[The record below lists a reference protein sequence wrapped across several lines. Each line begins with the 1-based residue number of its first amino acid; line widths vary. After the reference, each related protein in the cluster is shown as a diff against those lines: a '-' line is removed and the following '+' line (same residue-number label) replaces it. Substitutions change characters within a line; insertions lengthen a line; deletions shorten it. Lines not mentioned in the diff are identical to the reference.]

1 MSKNI
6 LGLDLGTNSIGWALI
21 EIDHENKIVKIL
33 GIGSRILTMDAAEIA
48 KFESGAKTESG
59 AAKRTTQRSPRKLNE
74 RFLLRRDRLHCVLNL
89 LNSLP
94 EHYKLSIEFENEK
107 GKRSGKFKKGS
118 EEKLAYYKNDN
129 GKYQFL
135 FMDAYFQMEND
146 FRKLYPELFYK
157 RKNSNE
163 TRIPFDWTLY
173 FLRHKAVTD
182 KDFELTK
189 EQLAWITLSFNQ
201 KRGYEKVIGQ
211 DEKVQKDGE
220 LSDSFIGKV
229 KEVSKIDNEDAYQ
242 ITLVDNNN
250 EDIEL
255 FKYKEESKILI
266 TEIGDLKEVEIV
278 SKYDD
283 EGTIDSKKTEYIINE
298 VREFFIND
306 VRNTGRKM
314 KENFIFEVELETG
327 WIKEQQSK
335 FTPKWKD
342 TTRDFIIR
350 TKYDENGIR
359 IPKGADKG
367 RNINIPKEEDW
378 TLMKLKTETSLT
390 SFNTK
395 NNTKGVASFV
405 YYNLLQNPK
414 QKIKAD
420 LITVIERDYYR
431 EELDKIYKNQEKFHP
446 ELRNRNLYEQAVQ
459 LLYPNNISHQ
469 KTIKELD
476 FNHLIKEDILLY
488 QRDLKSKKSLIAN
501 CVYEKENYE
510 RTDEKS
516 GNKYKNP
523 LKVIH
528 KANPI
533 YQEFRL
539 WQFIKRLKIIKKS
552 ETINEEIKINLDV
565 TSQLLTNKVKE
576 ELYAFLND
584 KESVTEK
591 DILSFL
597 NKKYKDLNISSE
609 NYKWNFASEKE
620 PCNPTR
626 YNFILRTKR
635 IKGFNYKTF
644 LTPENEYSLW
654 HFFYS
659 VKKKEEFNK
668 GLSNILSRLLDKSGL
683 SKEFHAE
690 LTKNFSSF
698 AGYTNDYGTYS
709 EKAIK
714 KMLPFLRLGQYWN
727 EKDVENILSKANQ
740 EVKQKVLDKEE
751 IHGELKDFQG
761 LWVSSACYLV
771 YGRYSEVG
779 EIQFWQS
786 PYDIE
791 NYLKNEFKQH
801 SLNNPTVEK
810 ILVETLHVV
819 KDIWK
824 YYGEEIGT
832 DEDGRVIY
840 AKLFDRIHI
849 ELGREMKKNNKQ
861 KEKDDKQNKENRKA
875 NERIVELL
883 KELKKTNPTL
893 QEKSPFQQEKLRILE
908 ESLLS
913 SIEYDKDTTEYQL
926 ANGKITKK
934 DIKEVTTKELS
945 KIRRSDF
952 ERYKLW
958 LDQRYQSPYTGK
970 FIKLSD
976 LFDRKKYEIEH
987 IFPQE
992 RVTLNALY
1000 NKIIC
1005 ETEINKEKKASTGY
1019 GFILNAKSKKVFCSA
1034 HDSDTEIIDIKDY
1047 EDLVNNNFS
1056 GRKREIL
1063 LSKEIPEEFT
1073 NSQLNNSQYISKM
1086 AMKLLSN
1093 IVREKDEKTFRSKN
1107 VLATN
1112 GTITSTLKRHWQL
1125 NDAWNEII
1133 SPRFKRLN
1141 ELTNTNLF
1149 GDYREING
1157 HKVFINSVP
1166 EETSKN
1172 FDLKRIDHR
1181 HHALDALIIALT
1193 TENHVQYLNN
1203 ISSQE
1208 KNDEEKLK
1216 TRKGIKFQLT
1226 NSRKG
1231 FNDEKEW
1238 YFLPPAQIKTKEGI
1252 DKFEYQY
1259 KDTKSRIFKDIAKM
1273 ALEKTVASFKQ
1284 KNRVIRQ
1291 RWNKYLK
1298 SEDGKLNTIKQ
1309 EGLKEIVNYNIRKR
1323 LHEDTFYGKVKLSH
1337 KTISVSMEKALVESF
1352 AFVDTEINKEIDNLS
1367 NIENR
1372 SQQEIIKL
1380 LGDKYPK
1387 VMVYEKYVAT
1397 RFGNNLESFASIP
1410 SDKIIKTIESITD
1423 TGIQKIL
1430 KKHLHKYDT
1439 VSMKIVEVTEYVN
1452 YIVDDVQ
1459 RTVIKDL
1466 LKNNTTIE
1474 YITIEKKDIKE
1485 TEVFISSLGE
1495 GYDRKGVKQNPQ
1507 LAFSYDGVKELN
1519 KNIIELN
1526 DGKFHHPIYKVRT
1539 SDAMGTKFP
1548 VSEEGQK
1555 STKFVVT
1562 AAGSNSFCGFY
1573 KSGTERKFYIPT
1585 LRESVESLKQGLEP
1599 CPIVH
1604 PEDSKFELMFVLHP
1618 SDLVYVPTEE
1628 EIENSNLVDFKNLD
1642 KQQFERIYKFTD
1654 GSGNTMNFVPTNLAS
1669 PIIDVKAEEH
1679 KKIIDNLLFWEEV
1692 NETKKGIVKKTKPLF
1707 NEVGLGS
1714 ENKTKSQNT
1723 FDREQIKSI
1732 CWKLKVDRLGNISK
1746 A

>member
-1 MSKNI
+1 M
-6 LGLDLGTNSIGWALI
+6 DLGTNSIGWALV
-21 EIDHENKIVKIL
+21 EIDHDNKIVKIL
-33 GIGSRILTMDAAEIA
+33 GLGSRILTMDAAEVA

-59 AAKRTTQRSPRKLNE
+59 ASKRTSLRSPRKLNE
-74 RFLLRRDRLHCVLNL
+74 RYLLRRDRLHCILNL
-89 LNSLP
+89 LDSLP

-107 GKRSGKFKKGS
+107 GKRNGKFKKGT
-118 EEKLAYYKNDN
+118 EGKLAYYKDDN
-129 GKYQFL
+129 GRFQFL
-135 FMDAYFQMEND
+135 FKDAYNQMEND
-146 FRKLYPELFYK
+146 FRNKYPEMFYH
-157 RKNSNE
+157 RKNGNE
-163 TRIPFDWTLY
+163 TKIPYDWTLY
-173 FLRHKAVTD
+173 YLRHKAVTD

-211 DEKVQKDGE
+211 DEKVQKEGE
-220 LSDSFIGKV
+220 LIDSFVGKV
-229 KEVSKIDNEDAYQ
+229 REVNKLEEDAYQ
-242 ITLVDNNN
+242 IILVDNNN
-250 EDIEL
+250 EEVEL
-255 FKYKEESKILI
+255 FKYKEETKIAI
-266 TEIGDLKEVEIV
+266 TKVGDLKEVEII

-283 EGTIDSKKTEYIINE
+283 EGTIDFKKTEYIINE
-298 VREFFIND
+298 VREFIITD
-306 VRNTGRKM
+306 VRNTGRKI

-327 WIKEQQSK
+327 WVKEQQSK

-342 TTRDFIIR
+342 SKRDFIIK

-395 NNTKGVASFV
+395 NNTKGIASYV
-405 YYNLLQNPK
+405 YYNLLQNPR

-431 EELDKIYKNQEKFHP
+431 EELDLIYKNQERFHP
-446 ELRNRNLYEQAVQ
+446 ELGNRDLYEQAIQ
-459 LLYPNNISHQ
+459 LLYPNNLNHQ
-469 KTIKELD
+469 KTIKDLD

-501 CVYEKENYE
+501 CIYEKENFE
-510 RTDEKS
+510 RTDEKT
-516 GNKYKNP
+516 GKKYKNP
-523 LKVIH
+523 LKAIH
-528 KANPI
+528 KANPL

-539 WQFIKRLKIIKKS
+539 WQFIKRLKIIKK
-552 ETINEEIKINLDV
+552 EEIVNEEIKLNVDV
-565 TSQLLTNKVKE
+565 TSQLLTNELKE
-576 ELYAFLND
+576 DLYAFLND
-584 KESVTEK
+584 KENVTEK
-591 DILSFL
+591 DILGFL
-597 NKKYKDLNISSE
+597 NKKYKDLDISTE
-609 NYKWNFASEKE
+609 NYKWNFTSEKE

-635 IKGFNYKTF
+635 IKGFDYRTF
-644 LTPENEYSLW
+644 LTSENEYNLW

-659 VKKKEEFNK
+659 VKKKDEFNK
-668 GLSNILSRLLDKSGL
+668 GLNNVISRLLDKTGL
-683 SKEFHAE
+683 PKEFQSE
-690 LTKNFSSF
+690 LVKNFSSF
-698 AGYTNDYGTYS
+698 GGYTNDYGTYS

-714 KMLPFLRLGQYWN
+714 KMLPFLRLGKYWN
-727 EKDVENILSKANQ
+727 SDDIENILSKSNQ
-740 EVKQKVLDKEE
+740 EIKQKVLDKEE
-751 IHGELKDFQG
+751 INGEVKDFQG

-779 EIQFWQS
+779 EVQFWQS
-786 PYDIE
+786 PYDID

-824 YYGEEIGT
+824 YYGEEIGK
-832 DEDGRVIY
+832 DEEGKIIY
-840 AKLFDRIHI
+840 NKLFDRIHI

-861 KEKDDKQNKENRKA
+861 KERDDKQNKENRKA

-883 KELKKTNPTL
+883 RELKQSNSSL

-913 SIEYDKDTTEYQL
+913 SIEYDKDNTEYQL
-926 ANGKITKK
+926 SNGKITKK
-934 DIKEVTTKELS
+934 EIKDITSKEFS
-945 KIRRSDF
+945 KISRSDF

-958 LDQRYQSPYTGK
+958 LDQRYQSPYSGR

-992 RVTLNALY
+992 RITLNALY
-1000 NKIIC
+1000 NKVIC
-1005 ETEINKEKKASTGY
+1005 ETEINKEKKAFTGY
-1019 GFILNAKSKKVFCSA
+1019 SFISNAKSKKVFCSA
-1034 HDSDTEIIDIKDY
+1034 HDSEVEIIAIKDY

-1093 IVREKDEKTFRSKN
+1093 IVREKDEDTFRSKN

-1112 GTITSTLKRHWQL
+1112 GTITTTLKRHWQL

-1141 ELTNTNLF
+1141 ALTNTNLF

-1157 HKVFINSVP
+1157 HQVFINTVP

-1172 FDLKRIDHR
+1172 FDSKRIDHR

-1193 TENHVQYLNN
+1193 TENHVNYLNN

-1208 KNDEEKLK
+1208 SSEEKLN
-1216 TRKGIKFQLT
+1216 TRKAIKFQLT
-1226 NSRKG
+1226 NSRRG

-1238 YFLPPAQIKTKEGI
+1238 YFLPPAQIKSKDGI
-1252 DKFEYQY
+1252 DEFEYQF
-1259 KDTKSRIFKDIAKM
+1259 KDFKSKVFKDIAQN
-1273 ALEKTVASFKQ
+1273 ALENTIASFKQ

-1298 SEDGKLNTIKQ
+1298 SEDEKLNIIKQ
-1309 EGLKEIVNYNIRKR
+1309 ENLKQPVNYNVRKR
-1323 LHEDTFYGKVKLSH
+1323 LHEDKFYGKVKLQNKITTLSL
-1337 KTISVSMEKALVESF
+1337 EKALIEKYDL
-1352 AFVDTEINKEIDNLS
+1352 VDDELVKEIDVLKNNDGKS
-1367 NIENR
+1367 VK
-1372 SQQEIIKL
+1372 EIIEL
-1380 LGDKYPK
+1380 LNNKYAK
-1387 VMVYEKYVAT
+1387 VSVYEKFVAT
-1397 RFGNNLESFASIP
+1397 RFGNNLESFSQIP
-1410 SDKIIKTIESITD
+1410 SDKIIKVIQSITD

-1430 KKHLHKYDT
+1430 ENHLDNYKEVINDKPKFDT
-1439 VSMKIVEVTEYVN
+1439 EN
-1452 YIVDDVQ
+1452 
-1459 RTVIKDL
+1459 
-1466 LKNNTTIE
+1466 
-1474 YITIEKKDIKE
+1474 
-1485 TEVFISSLGE
+1485 
-1495 GYDRKGVKQNPQ
+1495 
-1507 LAFSYDGVKELN
+1507 AFSSDGIKELN

-1526 DGKFHHPIYKVRT
+1526 NGKFHHPIYKVRT
-1539 SDAMGTKFP
+1539 SDAMGTKFS

-1573 KSGTERKFYIPT
+1573 QNGIERKFYIPT
-1585 LRESVESLKQGLEP
+1585 LRESVESLKQGFEP
-1599 CPIVH
+1599 CPAIH
-1604 PEDSKFELMFVLHP
+1604 PEDSDFKLLFVLNP
-1618 SDLVYVPTEE
+1618 SDFVYVPTEE
-1628 EIENSNLVDFKNLD
+1628 ERENSILIDFNNLNKEQMN
-1642 KQQFERIYKFTD
+1642 RIYKFTD
-1654 GSGNTMNFVPTNLAS
+1654 GSGTTMNFVPANIS
-1669 PIIDVKAEEH
+1669 NPIIDIKAEEH
-1679 KKIIDNLLFWEEV
+1679 KKIKDNLLFWEEI
-1692 NETKKGIVKKTKPLF
+1692 NETKKGIVKKIKPLF

-1723 FDREQIKSI
+1723 SNREQIKSS
-1732 CWKLKVDRLGNISK
+1732 CLKLKVDRLGNISK

>member
-1 MSKNI
+1 MKKI
-6 LGLDLGTNSIGWALI
+6 LGLDLGTNSIGWALV
-21 EIDHENKIVKIL
+21 EIDDTNKIVKIL
-33 GIGSRILTMDAAEIA
+33 GLGSRILTMDAAEIA

-59 AAKRTTQRSPRKLNE
+59 AAKRTTLRSPRKLNE
-74 RFLLRRDRLHCVLNL
+74 RYLLRRDRLHCVLNL
-89 LNSLP
+89 LNALP
-94 EHYKLSIEFENEK
+94 KHYKLSIEFENAK
-107 GKRSGKFKKGS
+107 GKRSGKFKKGT
-118 EEKLAYYKNDN
+118 EEKLAYYKDDN
-129 GKYQFL
+129 GKFQFL
-135 FMDAYFQMEND
+135 FKDAYHQMEND
-146 FRKLYPELFYK
+146 FRKKYPEIFYHK
-157 RKNSNE
+157 KNGNQ
-163 TRIPFDWTLY
+163 TKIPYDWTLY
-173 FLRHKAVTD
+173 YLRHKAVTD

-211 DEKVQKDGE
+211 DEKVQKEGE
-220 LSDSFIGKV
+220 LTDSFVGKV
-229 KEVSKIDNEDAYQ
+229 QSINKIENEDAYE
-242 ITLVDNNN
+242 IILVDNNN
-250 EDIEL
+250 EEIKL
-255 FKYKEESKILI
+255 FRYKEETKIPI

-298 VREFFIND
+298 VREFSIVD
-306 VRNTGRKM
+306 VRNTGKKI
-314 KENFIFEVELETG
+314 KENFVFEIELETG

-342 TTRDFIIR
+342 TKRDFIIK
-350 TKYDENGIR
+350 TKYDESGNR
-359 IPKGADKG
+359 ILKGADKG

-395 NNTKGVASFV
+395 NKTKGVASFV

-431 EELDKIYKNQEKFHP
+431 EELDIIYKNQEKFHP
-446 ELRNRNLYEQAVQ
+446 ELKNRNLYEQAIQ
-459 LLYPNNISHQ
+459 LLYPNNNSHQ

-488 QRDLKSKKSLIAN
+488 QRDLKSKKSLIAD

-510 RTDEKS
+510 RTDEKN
-516 GNKYKNP
+516 GKKYKNA
-523 LKVIH
+523 LKAIH
-528 KANPI
+528 KANPL

-539 WQFIKRLKIIKKS
+539 WQFIKRLKVIKK
-552 ETINEEIKINLDV
+552 EDIVNDEIKINIDV
-565 TSQLLTNKVKE
+565 TSQLLTSDIKE
-576 ELYAFLND
+576 ELFAFLND
-584 KESVTEK
+584 KENVTEK
-591 DILSFL
+591 DILNFL
-597 NKKYKDLNISSE
+597 NKKYKELEINSE
-609 NYKWNFASEKE
+609 IYKWNFASEKE

-635 IKGFNYKTF
+635 IKGFDYRAF

-659 VKKKEEFNK
+659 VKKKDEFNK
-668 GLSNILSRLLDKSGL
+668 GLNNIINRLLEKSGL

-690 LTKNFSSF
+690 LVKNFSSF
-698 AGYTNDYGTYS
+698 GGYTNDYGTYS

-714 KMLPFLRLGQYWN
+714 KMLPFLRLGKYWN

-751 IHGELKDFQG
+751 INGELKDFQG

-779 EIQFWQS
+779 EVQFWQS

-791 NYLKNEFKQH
+791 NYLKNEFRQH

-832 DEDGRVIY
+832 DEEGRIIY
-840 AKLFDRIHI
+840 NKLFDRIHI

-861 KEKDDKQNKENRKA
+861 KEKDDKNNKENRKA

-883 KELKKTNPTL
+883 RELKKTNSSL

-908 ESLLS
+908 EGLLS
-913 SIEYDKDTTEYQL
+913 SIEYDKDTTEYEL
-926 ANGKITKK
+926 SNGKISKK
-934 DIKEVTTKELS
+934 EIKEITTKELS
-945 KIRRSDF
+945 KISRSDF

-987 IFPQE
+987 VFPQE
-992 RVTLNALY
+992 RITLNALY
-1000 NKIIC
+1000 NKVIC
-1005 ETEINKEKKASTGY
+1005 ETEINKEKKATTGY
-1019 GFILNAKSKKVFCSA
+1019 GFIANAKSKKVFCAA
-1034 HDSDTEIIDIKDY
+1034 HDTEVAILSIDSY
-1047 EDLVNNNFS
+1047 EELVKSNFI
-1056 GRKREIL
+1056 GKKRDIL

-1093 IVREKDEKTFRSKN
+1093 IVREKDEDTFRSKN
-1107 VLATN
+1107 ILTTN

-1141 ELTNTNLF
+1141 ELTNSNLF

-1157 HKVFINSVP
+1157 HQVFINTVP
-1166 EETSKN
+1166 EEANKN
-1172 FDLKRIDHR
+1172 FDPKRIDHR

-1226 NSRKG
+1226 NSSKG

-1238 YFLPPAQIKTKEGI
+1238 YFLPPAQIKTKDGI
-1252 DKFEYQY
+1252 DVFEYQFGE
-1259 KDTKSRIFKDIAKM
+1259 TKSKVFKDIAQN
-1273 ALEKTVASFKQ
+1273 ALENTIASFKQ

-1298 SEDGKLNTIKQ
+1298 PIDGKIKIETQ
-1309 EGLKEIVNYNIRKR
+1309 EGLKELVNYNVRKR
-1323 LHEDTFYGKVKLSH
+1323 LHEDTFYGKVKLQN
-1337 KTISVSMEKALVESF
+1337 KIITISLEKALIEKF
-1352 AFVDTEINKEIDNLS
+1352 DLVDAGISKEIENLEQNEGKS
-1367 NIENR
+1367 LK
-1372 SQQEIIKL
+1372 EIIQTLKT
-1380 LGDKYPK
+1380 KYPK
-1387 VMVYEKYVAT
+1387 INVYEKYVAT
-1397 RFGNNLESFASIP
+1397 RFGNELESFASIP
-1410 SDKIIKTIESITD
+1410 SDKIIKAIQSITD
-1423 TGIQKIL
+1423 KGIQRIL
-1430 KKHLHKYDT
+1430 ENHLDKYKEVINGKLKFDT
-1439 VSMKIVEVTEYVN
+1439 EN
-1452 YIVDDVQ
+1452 
-1459 RTVIKDL
+1459 
-1466 LKNNTTIE
+1466 
-1474 YITIEKKDIKE
+1474 
-1485 TEVFISSLGE
+1485 
-1495 GYDRKGVKQNPQ
+1495 
-1507 LAFSYDGVKELN
+1507 AFSSDGVKELN
-1519 KNIIELN
+1519 KNITELN
-1526 DGKFHHPIYKVRT
+1526 NGKFHHPIYKVRT
-1539 SDAMGTKFP
+1539 SDAMGTKFS
-1548 VSEEGQK
+1548 VSEEGRK
-1555 STKFVVT
+1555 STKYVVT
-1562 AAGSNSFCGFY
+1562 AAGSNAFCGFY
-1573 KSGTERKFYIPT
+1573 QNGKDRKYYIPT

-1599 CPIVH
+1599 CPANH
-1604 PEDSKFELMFVLHP
+1604 PEAPDYKLIFVLNP

-1628 EIENSNLVDFKNLD
+1628 EVENPNLVDFSKMKKEQINS
-1642 KQQFERIYKFTD
+1642 IYKFRD
-1654 GSGNTMNFVPTNLAS
+1654 GSINEKGGVQINFIQSNWSNMIFKAVKDINTIKLMTNQDL
-1669 PIIDVKAEEH
+1669 
-1679 KKIIDNLLFWEEV
+1679 NGEV
-1692 NETKKGIVKKTKPLF
+1692 TLTTDKD
-1707 NEVGLGS
+1707 
-1714 ENKTKSQNT
+1714 KSQNT
-1723 FDREQIKSI
+1723 LDNISIKSV
-1732 CWKLKVDRLGNISK
+1732 CWKIKTDRLGNILTVLK
-1746 A
+1746 

>member
-1 MSKNI
+1 MKKI

-21 EIDHENKIVKIL
+21 EIDHENRIVRIL
-33 GIGSRILTMDAAEIA
+33 GLGSRILTMDAAEIA

-59 AAKRTTQRSPRKLNE
+59 AAKRTTLRSPRKLNE
-74 RFLLRRDRLHCVLNL
+74 RYLLRRDRLHCVLNL
-89 LNSLP
+89 LNALP
-94 EHYKLSIEFENEK
+94 EHYKLSIEFENAK
-107 GKRSGKFKKGS
+107 GKRSGKFNKGT
-118 EEKLAYYKNDN
+118 EQKLAYYKDDN
-129 GKYQFL
+129 GKFQFL
-135 FMDAYFQMEND
+135 FKDAYHQMEND
-146 FRKLYPELFYK
+146 FRKKYPEMFYQK
-157 RKNSNE
+157 KNGNQ
-163 TRIPFDWTLY
+163 TKIPYDWTLY
-173 FLRHKAVTD
+173 YLRHKAVTD

-211 DEKVQKDGE
+211 DEKVQKEGE
-220 LSDSFIGKV
+220 LTDSFVGKV
-229 KEVSKIDNEDAYQ
+229 QSINKIENEDAYE
-242 ITLVDNNN
+242 IILVDNNN
-250 EDIEL
+250 DAIEL
-255 FKYKEESKILI
+255 FRYKEETKIPI

-298 VREFFIND
+298 VREFLITD
-306 VRNTGRKM
+306 VRNTGRKI
-314 KENFIFEVELETG
+314 KENFVFEIELETG

-342 TTRDFIIR
+342 TKRDFIIK
-350 TKYDENGIR
+350 TKYDESGNR
-359 IPKGADKG
+359 ILKGADKG

-395 NNTKGVASFV
+395 NKTKGIASFV

-431 EELDKIYKNQEKFHP
+431 EELDIIYKNQEQFHP
-446 ELRNRNLYEQAVQ
+446 ELKNRSLYEQAIQ
-459 LLYPNNISHQ
+459 LLYPNNNSHQ
-469 KTIKELD
+469 NTIKELD

-488 QRDLKSKKSLIAN
+488 QRDLKSKKSLIAD

-510 RTDEKS
+510 RTDEKT
-516 GNKYKNP
+516 GKKYKNP
-523 LKVIH
+523 LKAIH
-528 KANPI
+528 KANPL

-539 WQFIKRLKIIKKS
+539 WQFIKRLKIIKKEDGS
-552 ETINEEIKINLDV
+552 GELNIDV
-565 TSQLLTNKVKE
+565 TSQLLTNNIKE
-576 ELYAFLND
+576 ELYNFLND
-584 KESVTEK
+584 KENVTEK
-591 DILSFL
+591 NILDFL
-597 NKKYKDLNISSE
+597 NIKHKELEINSG

-635 IKGFNYKTF
+635 IKGFDYRAF

-659 VKKKEEFNK
+659 VKKKDEFTK
-668 GLSNILSRLLDKSGL
+668 GLSNIFSRLLDKSGL
-683 SKEFHAE
+683 SKEFHAD
-690 LTKNFSSF
+690 LVRNFSSF
-698 AGYTNDYGTYS
+698 GGYTNDYGTYS

-714 KMLPFLRLGQYWN
+714 KMLPFLRLGKYWN
-727 EKDVENILSKANQ
+727 EKDVEAILSKANQ

-751 IHGELKDFQG
+751 INGELKDFQG

-779 EIQFWQS
+779 EVQFWQS

-791 NYLKNEFKQH
+791 NYLKNEFRQH

-832 DEDGRVIY
+832 DEEGRVIY
-840 AKLFDRIHI
+840 NKLFDRIHI

-861 KEKDDKQNKENRKA
+861 KEKDDKNNKENRKA

-883 KELKKTNPTL
+883 RELKKSNSSL

-908 ESLLS
+908 EGLLS
-913 SIEYDKDTTEYQL
+913 SIEYDKDTTEYKL
-926 ANGKITKK
+926 SNGKITKK
-934 DIKEVTTKELS
+934 EIKDITSKELS
-945 KIRRSDF
+945 KISRSDF

-987 IFPQE
+987 VFPQE
-992 RVTLNALY
+992 RITLNALY
-1000 NKIIC
+1000 NKVIC
-1005 ETEINKEKKASTGY
+1005 ETEINGAKKAFTGY
-1019 GFILNAKSKKVFCSA
+1019 AFIANAKSKSVFCSA
-1034 HDSDTEIIDIKDY
+1034 HDAQVEILSIDSY
-1047 EDLVNNNFS
+1047 EELVKSNFT
-1056 GRKREIL
+1056 GRKRDIL

-1093 IVREKDEKTFRSKN
+1093 IVREENDDDNYRSKN

-1141 ELTNTNLF
+1141 ELTNSNLF

-1157 HKVFINSVP
+1157 HQVFINTVP
-1166 EETSKN
+1166 EEANKN
-1172 FDLKRIDHR
+1172 FDPKRIDHR

-1208 KNDEEKLK
+1208 ENDEEKLK

-1238 YFLPPAQIKTKEGI
+1238 YFLPPAQIKNKDGI
-1252 DKFEYQY
+1252 DVFEYQFGE
-1259 KDTKSRIFKDIAKM
+1259 TKSKVFKDIAQK
-1273 ALEKTVASFKQ
+1273 ALENTIASFKQ

-1298 SEDGKLNTIKQ
+1298 PIDGKIKIETQ
-1309 EGLKEIVNYNIRKR
+1309 EGLKEVVNYNVRKR
-1323 LHEDTFYGKVKLSH
+1323 LHEDTFYGKVKLQNRII
-1337 KTISVSMEKALVESF
+1337 TISLEKALIEKF
-1352 AFVDTEINKEIDNLS
+1352 DLVDAAITKEIENLIQNEGTS
-1367 NIENR
+1367 TQKIIEALK
-1372 SQQEIIKL
+1372 I
-1380 LGDKYPK
+1380 KYPK
-1387 VMVYEKYVAT
+1387 VNVYEKYVAT
-1397 RFGNNLESFASIP
+1397 RFGNELESFASIP
-1410 SDKIIKTIESITD
+1410 SDKIIKAIQSITD
-1423 TGIQKIL
+1423 TGIQRIL
-1430 KKHLHKYDT
+1430 ENHLDKYKEVIDGKTKFDT
-1439 VSMKIVEVTEYVN
+1439 EN
-1452 YIVDDVQ
+1452 
-1459 RTVIKDL
+1459 
-1466 LKNNTTIE
+1466 
-1474 YITIEKKDIKE
+1474 
-1485 TEVFISSLGE
+1485 
-1495 GYDRKGVKQNPQ
+1495 
-1507 LAFSYDGVKELN
+1507 AFSSDGIKELN
-1519 KNIIELN
+1519 KNITELN
-1526 DGKFHHPIYKVRT
+1526 NGKFHHPIYKVRT
-1539 SDAMGTKFP
+1539 SDAMGTKFS

-1555 STKFVVT
+1555 STKYVVT
-1562 AAGSNSFCGFY
+1562 AAGSNAFCGFY
-1573 KSGTERKFYIPT
+1573 QNGKDRKYYIPT
-1585 LRESVESLKQGLEP
+1585 LRETVESLKQGLEP
-1599 CPIVH
+1599 CSATH
-1604 PEDSKFELMFVLHP
+1604 PENSEYKLIFVLNP

-1628 EIENSNLVDFKNLD
+1628 EIENPNLVDFSKMKKEQMN
-1642 KQQFERIYKFTD
+1642 RIYKFTD
-1654 GSGNTMNFVPTNLAS
+1654 GSGSTMNFVPTNIAN
-1669 PIIDVKAEEH
+1669 PIIDIKAEEH
-1679 KKIIDNLLFWEEV
+1679 KKIKDNLLFWEES

-1732 CWKLKVDRLGNISK
+1732 CWKLKVDRLGNILK

>member
-1 MSKNI
+1 MKKI

-21 EIDHENKIVKIL
+21 EIDHDNRTVKIL
-33 GIGSRILTMDAAEIA
+33 GLGSRILAMDAAEIA
-48 KFESGAKTESG
+48 KFESGAKTESS

-74 RFLLRRDRLHCVLNL
+74 RYFLRRDRLHCVLNL

-107 GKRSGKFKKGS
+107 GKRSGKFKKGT
-118 EEKLAYYKNDN
+118 EEKLAYYKDDN
-129 GKYQFL
+129 GKFHFL
-135 FMDAYFQMEND
+135 FKDAYNQMESE
-146 FRKLYPELFYK
+146 FQKLYPEMFYQK
-157 RKNSNE
+157 RNGNQTK
-163 TRIPFDWTLY
+163 IPYDWTLY
-173 FLRHKAVTD
+173 YLRHKAVTD
-182 KDFELTK
+182 KDFELSK

-211 DEKVQKDGE
+211 EEKVQKEGE
-220 LSDSFIGKV
+220 LTDSFVGRV
-229 KEVSKIDNEDAYQ
+229 KNINKIEDEDAYE
-242 ITLVDNNN
+242 IILVDNSN
-250 EDIEL
+250 DAIEL
-255 FKYKEESKILI
+255 FKYKEETKIPI

-278 SKYDD
+278 SKHDD
-283 EGTIDSKKTEYIINE
+283 EGTIDTKKTEYIINE
-298 VREFFIND
+298 VREFSIID
-306 VRNTGRKM
+306 VRNSGRKI
-314 KENFIFEVELETG
+314 KENFVYEVELETG

-342 TTRDFIIR
+342 TKRDFIIK

-431 EELDKIYKNQEKFHP
+431 EELDIIYKNQEQFHP
-446 ELRNRNLYEQAVQ
+446 ELKNTNLYKQAIQ
-459 LLYPNNISHQ
+459 LLYPNNDNHQ

-476 FNHLIKEDILLY
+476 FNYLIKEDILLY
-488 QRDLKSKKSLIAN
+488 QRDLKSKKSLIAD
-501 CVYEKENYE
+501 CVYEKENFV
-510 RTDEKS
+510 RTDEKT
-516 GNKYKNP
+516 GKKYKKP
-523 LKVIH
+523 LKTIH
-528 KANPI
+528 KANPH

-539 WQFIKRLKIIKKS
+539 WQFIKRLKVIKK
-552 ETINEEIKINLDV
+552 EEIVKEEIIINLDV
-565 TSQLLTNKVKE
+565 TTQLLTSELKG

-591 DILSFL
+591 DILGFL
-597 NKKYKDLNISSE
+597 NKKHKDLDINAE

-635 IKGFNYKTF
+635 IKGFDYRTF

-659 VKKKEEFNK
+659 VKKKDEFNK
-668 GLSNILSRLLDKSGL
+668 GLVNIICRLLEKSGL
-683 SKEFHAE
+683 SKEFQAE
-690 LTKNFSSF
+690 LVKNFSSF
-698 AGYTNDYGTYS
+698 GGYTNDYGTYS

-714 KMLPFLRLGQYWN
+714 KMLPFLRIGKYWN
-727 EKDVENILSKANQ
+727 ENDIELILSKVNQ
-740 EVKQKVLDKEE
+740 KVKQKVLDKEE
-751 IHGELKDFQG
+751 INGELKDFQG
-761 LWVSSACYLV
+761 LWISSACYLV

-779 EIQFWQS
+779 EVQFWQS

-791 NYLKNEFKQH
+791 NYLKNEFRQH
-801 SLNNPTVEK
+801 SLNNPTVER
-810 ILVETLHVV
+810 ILMETLHVV

-832 DEDGRVIY
+832 DEEGQIIY
-840 AKLFDRIHI
+840 NKLFDRIHI

-861 KEKDDKQNKENRKA
+861 KEKDDKNNKENRKA

-883 KELKKTNPTL
+883 RELKRSNTSL

-913 SIEYDKDTTEYQL
+913 SIEYDKDTAEYEL
-926 ANGKITKK
+926 SNGKITKK
-934 DIKEVTTKELS
+934 EIKEITTKEFS
-945 KIRRSDF
+945 KISKSDF

-976 LFDRKKYEIEH
+976 LFDRRKYEIEH

-992 RVTLNALY
+992 RITLNALC
-1000 NKIIC
+1000 NKVIC

-1019 GFILNAKSKKVFCSA
+1019 GFISNAKSKNVFCSA
-1034 HDSDTEIIDIKDY
+1034 HDAQIEIIGISEY
-1047 EDLVNNNFS
+1047 EGLVKNNFS

-1093 IVREKDEKTFRSKN
+1093 IVREKDEDTFRSKN

-1141 ELTNTNLF
+1141 QLTNSNLF

-1157 HKVFINSVP
+1157 HKVFINTVP
-1166 EETSKN
+1166 EEANKN
-1172 FDLKRIDHR
+1172 FDPKRIDHR
-1181 HHALDALIIALT
+1181 NHALDALIIALT
-1193 TENHVQYLNN
+1193 SENHVQYLNN

-1208 KNDEEKLK
+1208 KNDEEKLN

-1238 YFLPPAQIKTKEGI
+1238 YFLPPAQIKTKDGI
-1252 DKFEYQY
+1252 DEFEYQFGE
-1259 KDTKSRIFKDIAKM
+1259 TKSKIFKEIAQN
-1273 ALEKTVASFKQ
+1273 ALENTIASFKQ

-1298 SEDGKLNTIKQ
+1298 SEDGKLNVLKQ
-1309 EGLKEIVNYNIRKR
+1309 EGLKEVVNYNVRKR
-1323 LHEDTFYGKVKLSH
+1323 LHEDTFYGKVKLQS
-1337 KTISVSMEKALVESF
+1337 KVITISLEKALNEKF
-1352 AFVDTEINKEIDNLS
+1352 DLVDNELSKKIHNLKQIDSKTYKEI
-1367 NIENR
+1367 IEELESR
-1372 SQQEIIKL
+1372 
-1380 LGDKYPK
+1380 YPI
-1387 VMVYEKYVAT
+1387 VTVYEKFVAT
-1397 RFGNNLESFASIP
+1397 RFGNKLESFAEIP
-1410 SDKIIKTIESITD
+1410 SDKIIKVIQSITD
-1423 TGIQKIL
+1423 TGIQRIL
-1430 KKHLHKYDT
+1430 ENHLDNYKEVVDEKTKFDT
-1439 VSMKIVEVTEYVN
+1439 EN
-1452 YIVDDVQ
+1452 
-1459 RTVIKDL
+1459 
-1466 LKNNTTIE
+1466 
-1474 YITIEKKDIKE
+1474 
-1485 TEVFISSLGE
+1485 
-1495 GYDRKGVKQNPQ
+1495 
-1507 LAFSYDGVKELN
+1507 AFSSDGVKELN
-1519 KNIIELN
+1519 NNIVKLN
-1526 DGKFHHPIYKVRT
+1526 NGKFHHPIYKVRT
-1539 SDAMGTKFP
+1539 SDAMGTKFS

-1555 STKFVVT
+1555 NTKYVVT
-1562 AAGSNSFCGFY
+1562 AAGSNAFCGFY
-1573 KSGTERKFYIPT
+1573 QKVADRKFYIPT
-1585 LRESVESLKQGLEP
+1585 LRESVESLKQGFEP
-1599 CPIVH
+1599 CPATH
-1604 PEDSKFELMFVLHP
+1604 PEDPEFKLIFVLNP

-1628 EIENSNLVDFKNLD
+1628 ETENPNLVNFSKMTKEQMN
-1642 KQQFERIYKFTD
+1642 RIYKFTD
-1654 GSGNTMNFVPTNLAS
+1654 GSGSTMNFVPTNVAS
-1669 PIIDVKAEEH
+1669 
-1679 KKIIDNLLFWEEV
+1679 LLFNISNKEQEKAKIKFSIQ
-1692 NETKKGIVKKTKPLF
+1692 NEL
-1707 NEVGLGS
+1707 GLGS
-1714 ENKTKSQNT
+1714 PQSKNQNSL
-1723 FDREQIKSI
+1723 DGIQIKSV
-1732 CWKLKVDRLGNISK
+1732 CWKLKADRLGSISK

>member
-1 MSKNI
+1 MKTI
-6 LGLDLGTNSIGWALI
+6 LGLDLGTNSIGWALV
-21 EIDHENKIVKIL
+21 EIDHENKTVKIL
-33 GIGSRILTMDAAEIA
+33 GLGSRILTMDAAEIA
-48 KFESGAKTESG
+48 KFESGAKTESN
-59 AAKRTTQRSPRKLNE
+59 AAKRTTQRTPRKLNE
-74 RFLLRRDRLHCVLNL
+74 RYLLRRDRLHCVLNL

-107 GKRSGKFKKGS
+107 GKRSGKFKKGA
-118 EEKLAYYKNDN
+118 EEKLAYYKDVN
-129 GKYQFL
+129 GKFQFL
-135 FMDAYFQMEND
+135 FKDAHSQMEND
-146 FRKLYPELFYK
+146 FRKKYPEMFYNK
-157 RKNSNE
+157 RNGNQTK
-163 TRIPFDWTLY
+163 IPFDWTLY
-173 FLRHKAVTD
+173 YLRHKAVTD

-211 DEKVQKDGE
+211 DEKVQKEGE
-220 LSDSFIGKV
+220 LTDSFVGKV
-229 KEVSKIDNEDAYQ
+229 KSVKKVGKEDAYE
-242 ITLVDNNN
+242 ITLVDSEN
-250 EDIEL
+250 EAIEL
-255 FKYKEESKILI
+255 FKYKEETKILI
-266 TEIGDLKEVEIV
+266 TEIGDLKEVEII

-283 EGTIDSKKTEYIINE
+283 EGTIDAKKTEYIINE
-298 VREFFIND
+298 VREFSIID
-306 VRNTGRKM
+306 VRNTGRKV

-342 TTRDFIIR
+342 TKRDFIIK
-350 TKYDENGIR
+350 TTYDENGNR
-359 IPKGADKG
+359 ILKGSDKG

-405 YYNLLQNPK
+405 YYNLLQNPR
-414 QKIKAD
+414 QKIKGD

-431 EELDKIYKNQEKFHP
+431 DELDVIYKNQEKFHP
-446 ELRNRNLYEQAVQ
+446 ELKNRNLYEQAIQ
-459 LLYPNNISHQ
+459 LLYPNNSSHQ

-488 QRDLKSKKSLIAN
+488 QRDLKSKKSLIAD

-510 RTDEKS
+510 RTDEKT
-516 GNKYKNP
+516 GKKYKRP
-523 LKVIH
+523 LKAIH
-528 KANPI
+528 KANPL

-539 WQFIKRLKIIKKS
+539 WQFIKRLKIIKK
-552 ETINEEIKINLDV
+552 EEIINDEIKINLDV
-565 TSQLLTNKVKE
+565 TSQLLTNELKE

-584 KESVTEK
+584 KESATQK
-591 DILSFL
+591 DILGFL
-597 NKKYKDLNISSE
+597 NKKHKDLDINTE
-609 NYKWNFASEKE
+609 NHKWNFASEKE

-635 IKGFNYKTF
+635 IKGFDYKTF
-644 LTPENEYSLW
+644 LTLDNEYSLW

-659 VKKKEEFNK
+659 VKKKDEFTK
-668 GLSNILSRLLDKSGL
+668 GLSNIISRLLNKSGL
-683 SKEFHAE
+683 SKDFHAD
-690 LTKNFSSF
+690 LVKNFSSF
-698 AGYTNDYGTYS
+698 GGYTNDYGIYS

-714 KMLPFLRLGQYWN
+714 KMLPFLRLGKYWN
-727 EKDVENILSKANQ
+727 EKDVQNILSKENQ
-740 EVKQKVLDKEE
+740 EVRQKVLDKEE
-751 IHGELKDFQG
+751 INGELKDFQG

-779 EIQFWQS
+779 EVQFWQS

-791 NYLKNEFKQH
+791 NYLKNEFRQH

-810 ILVETLHVV
+810 ILVETLYVV

-824 YYGEEIGT
+824 YYGEKIGT
-832 DEDGRVIY
+832 DDEGKIIY
-840 AKLFDRIHI
+840 NKLFDRIHI

-861 KEKDDKQNKENRKA
+861 KERDDKQNKENRKA

-883 KELKKTNPTL
+883 RELKQNNISL

-913 SIEYDKDTTEYQL
+913 SIEYDKDNTEYQL
-926 ANGKITKK
+926 SNGKITKK
-934 DIKEVTTKELS
+934 EIKDITSKEFSKISRSDIK
-945 KIRRSDF
+945 
-952 ERYKLW
+952 RYKLW

-992 RVTLNALY
+992 RITLNALY
-1000 NKIIC
+1000 NKVIC

-1019 GFILNAKSKKVFCSA
+1019 GFISNAKSKKVFCSA
-1034 HDSDTEIIDIKDY
+1034 HDAQIEIIGISEYK
-1047 EDLVNNNFS
+1047 ELVKNNFS

-1073 NSQLNNSQYISKM
+1073 HSQLNNSQYISKM

-1093 IVREKDEKTFRSKN
+1093 IVREKDEDTFRSKN
-1107 VLATN
+1107 VLTTN

-1141 ELTNTNLF
+1141 QITNSNLF

-1157 HKVFINSVP
+1157 HKVFINAVP
-1166 EETSKN
+1166 EEANKN
-1172 FDLKRIDHR
+1172 FDSKRIDHR

-1193 TENHVQYLNN
+1193 SENHVQYLNN

-1238 YFLPPAQIKTKEGI
+1238 YFLPPAQIKTKDGI
-1252 DKFEYQY
+1252 DEFEYQFGE
-1259 KDTKSRIFKDIAKM
+1259 TKSKIFKEIAQN
-1273 ALEKTVASFKQ
+1273 ALENTIASFKQ

-1298 SEDGKLNTIKQ
+1298 PEDGKTDVIKQ
-1309 EGLKEIVNYNIRKR
+1309 EGLKEIQNYNVRKR
-1323 LHEDTFYGKVKLSH
+1323 LHEDTFYGKVKLQN
-1337 KTISVSMEKALVESF
+1337 KITTISLEKALNEKFDLVDVELS
-1352 AFVDTEINKEIDNLS
+1352 KEIDNLKQIGGKS
-1367 NIENR
+1367 FKRIIEELE
-1372 SQQEIIKL
+1372 S
-1380 LGDKYPK
+1380 KYPT
-1387 VMVYEKYVAT
+1387 VNVYEKFVAT
-1397 RFGNNLESFASIP
+1397 RFGNDLESFAQIP
-1410 SDKIIKTIESITD
+1410 SDKIIKVIQSITD
-1423 TGIQKIL
+1423 TGIQQIL
-1430 KKHLHKYDT
+1430 ENHLNNYKK
-1439 VSMKIVEVTEYVN
+1439 V
-1452 YIVDDVQ
+1452 VDDK
-1459 RTVIKDL
+1459 TKFD
-1466 LKNNTTIE
+1466 
-1474 YITIEKKDIKE
+1474 
-1485 TEVFISSLGE
+1485 TE
-1495 GYDRKGVKQNPQ
+1495 N
-1507 LAFSYDGVKELN
+1507 AFSNDGVKELN
-1519 KNIIELN
+1519 NNIVKLN
-1526 DGKFHHPIYKVRT
+1526 NGKFHHPIYKVRT

-1548 VSEEGQK
+1548 ISEKGQK
-1555 STKFVVT
+1555 STKYVVT
-1562 AAGSNSFCGFY
+1562 AAGSNAFCGFY
-1573 KSGTERKFYIPT
+1573 QKETDRKFYIPT
-1585 LRESVESLKQGLEP
+1585 LRECVESLKQGFEP
-1599 CPIVH
+1599 CPATY
-1604 PEDSKFELMFVLHP
+1604 PEDSEVKLIFVLKP
-1618 SDLVYVPTEE
+1618 SDLVYVPTDEE
-1628 EIENSNLVDFKNLD
+1628 KENSKLIDFNNLK
-1642 KQQFERIYKFTD
+1642 KEQFSRIYKFTD
-1654 GSGNTMNFVPTNLAS
+1654 GSGTTMNFVPANIAS
-1669 PIIDVKAEEH
+1669 
-1679 KKIIDNLLFWEEV
+1679 LLFNMSNKEQEKAGIKLSIQ
-1692 NETKKGIVKKTKPLF
+1692 NEL
-1707 NEVGLGS
+1707 GLGS
-1714 ENKTKSQNT
+1714 PQSKNQNSL
-1723 FDREQIKSI
+1723 DGIQIKSL

>member
-1 MSKNI
+1 MKKI

-21 EIDHENKIVKIL
+21 EIDHNNRTVKIL
-33 GIGSRILTMDAAEIA
+33 GLGSRILTMDAAEIA
-48 KFESGAKTESG
+48 KFESGAKTESS

-74 RFLLRRDRLHCVLNL
+74 RYFLRRDRLHCVLNL

-107 GKRSGKFKKGS
+107 GKRSGKFKKGT
-118 EEKLAYYKNDN
+118 EEKLAYYKDDN
-129 GKYQFL
+129 GKFH
-135 FMDAYFQMEND
+135 FIFKDAYHQMESE
-146 FRKLYPELFYK
+146 FQKLYPEIFYQK
-157 RKNSNE
+157 RNGNQTK
-163 TRIPFDWTLY
+163 IPYDWTLY
-173 FLRHKAVTD
+173 YLRHKAVTD
-182 KDFELTK
+182 KDFELSK

-211 DEKVQKDGE
+211 DEKVQKEGE
-220 LSDSFIGKV
+220 LTDSFVGRV
-229 KEVSKIDNEDAYQ
+229 KNINKIEDEDAYE
-242 ITLVDNNN
+242 IILVDNSN
-250 EDIEL
+250 DAIEL
-255 FKYKEESKILI
+255 FKYKEETKIPI

-278 SKYDD
+278 SKHDD
-283 EGTIDSKKTEYIINE
+283 EGTIDTKKTEYIINE
-298 VREFFIND
+298 VREFSIID
-306 VRNTGRKM
+306 VRNSGRKI
-314 KENFIFEVELETG
+314 KENFVYEVELETG

-342 TTRDFIIR
+342 TKRDFIIK

-359 IPKGADKG
+359 ISKGADKG

-414 QKIKAD
+414 RKVKAD

-431 EELDKIYKNQEKFHP
+431 EELDIIYKNQEQFHP
-446 ELRNRNLYEQAVQ
+446 ELNNTNLYKQAIQ
-459 LLYPNNISHQ
+459 LLYPNNDNHQ

-476 FNHLIKEDILLY
+476 FNYLIKEDILLY
-488 QRDLKSKKSLIAN
+488 QRDLKSKKSLIAD
-501 CVYEKENYE
+501 CVYEKENFG
-510 RTDEKS
+510 RTDEKN
-516 GNKYKNP
+516 GKKYKKP
-523 LKVIH
+523 LKTIH
-528 KANPI
+528 KANPL

-539 WQFIKRLKIIKKS
+539 WQFIKRLKVIKK
-552 ETINEEIKINLDV
+552 EDIVKEEIIINLDV
-565 TSQLLTNKVKE
+565 TTQLLTSELKE

-591 DILSFL
+591 DILGFL
-597 NKKYKDLNISSE
+597 NKKHRELDINTE

-635 IKGFNYKTF
+635 IKGFDYKTF

-659 VKKKEEFNK
+659 VKKKDEFNK
-668 GLSNILSRLLDKSGL
+668 GLVKIIGKSLEKSGL
-683 SKEFHAE
+683 SKEFQAE
-690 LTKNFSSF
+690 LVKNFSSF
-698 AGYTNDYGTYS
+698 GGYTNDYGTYS

-714 KMLPFLRLGQYWN
+714 KMLPFLRIGKYWN
-727 EKDVENILSKANQ
+727 ENDIESILAKANQ

-751 IHGELKDFQG
+751 INGELKDFQG
-761 LWVSSACYLV
+761 LWISSACYLV

-779 EIQFWQS
+779 EVQFWQS

-791 NYLKNEFKQH
+791 NYLKNEFRQH
-801 SLNNPTVEK
+801 SLNNPTVER

-832 DEDGRVIY
+832 DEEGQIIY
-840 AKLFDRIHI
+840 NKLFDRIHI

-861 KEKDDKQNKENRKA
+861 KEKDDKNNKENRKA
-875 NERIVELL
+875 NERIVEVLR
-883 KELKKTNPTL
+883 ELKRSNISL

-913 SIEYDKDTTEYQL
+913 SIEYDKDTTEYEL
-926 ANGKITKK
+926 SNGKITKK
-934 DIKEVTTKELS
+934 EIKEITTKEFS
-945 KIRRSDF
+945 KISKSDF

-976 LFDRKKYEIEH
+976 LFDRRKYEIEH

-992 RVTLNALY
+992 RITLNALY
-1000 NKIIC
+1000 NKVIC

-1019 GFILNAKSKKVFCSA
+1019 GFISNAKSKKVFCSA
-1034 HDSDTEIIDIKDY
+1034 HDAQIEIIGISEY
-1047 EDLVNNNFS
+1047 EELVKNNFS

-1093 IVREKDEKTFRSKN
+1093 IVREKDEDTFRSKN

-1141 ELTNTNLF
+1141 QLTNSNLF

-1157 HKVFINSVP
+1157 HKVFINTVP
-1166 EETSKN
+1166 EEANKN
-1172 FDLKRIDHR
+1172 FDPKRIDHR

-1193 TENHVQYLNN
+1193 SENHIQYLNN

-1208 KNDEEKLK
+1208 KNDEDKLN

-1238 YFLPPAQIKTKEGI
+1238 YFLPPAQIKTKDGI
-1252 DKFEYQY
+1252 NEFEYQFGE
-1259 KDTKSRIFKDIAKM
+1259 TKSKIFKEIAQN
-1273 ALEKTVASFKQ
+1273 ALENNIASFKQ

-1298 SEDGKLNTIKQ
+1298 SEDGKLNVLKQ
-1309 EGLKEIVNYNIRKR
+1309 EGLKEVVNYNVRKR
-1323 LHEDTFYGKVKLSH
+1323 LHEDTFYGKVKLQN
-1337 KTISVSMEKALVESF
+1337 KVITISLKKALNEKF
-1352 AFVDTEINKEIDNLS
+1352 DLVDNELSKKIDNLKQIDS
-1367 NIENR
+1367 KTYK
-1372 SQQEIIKL
+1372 EIIEE
-1380 LGDKYPK
+1380 LGSRYPI
-1387 VMVYEKYVAT
+1387 VTVYEKFVAT
-1397 RFGNNLESFASIP
+1397 RFGNELESFAQIP
-1410 SDKIIKTIESITD
+1410 SDKIIKVIQSITD
-1423 TGIQKIL
+1423 TGIQRIL
-1430 KKHLHKYDT
+1430 ENHLDNYK
-1439 VSMKIVEVTEYVN
+1439 EV
-1452 YIVDDVQ
+1452 VDDK
-1459 RTVIKDL
+1459 TKFD
-1466 LKNNTTIE
+1466 
-1474 YITIEKKDIKE
+1474 
-1485 TEVFISSLGE
+1485 TE
-1495 GYDRKGVKQNPQ
+1495 N
-1507 LAFSYDGVKELN
+1507 AFSSDGVKELN
-1519 KNIIELN
+1519 NNIVKLN
-1526 DGKFHHPIYKVRT
+1526 NGKFHHPIYKVRT
-1539 SDAMGTKFP
+1539 SDAMGTKFS

-1555 STKFVVT
+1555 NTKYVVT
-1562 AAGSNSFCGFY
+1562 AAGSNAFCGFY
-1573 KSGTERKFYIPT
+1573 QKVADRKFYIPT
-1585 LRESVESLKQGLEP
+1585 LRESVESLKQGFEP
-1599 CPIVH
+1599 CPATH
-1604 PEDSKFELMFVLHP
+1604 PEDPEFKLIFVLNP

-1628 EIENSNLVDFKNLD
+1628 ETENPTLVNFSKMKKEQMN
-1642 KQQFERIYKFTD
+1642 RIYKFTD
-1654 GSGNTMNFVPTNLAS
+1654 GSGSTMNFVPTNVAS
-1669 PIIDVKAEEH
+1669 
-1679 KKIIDNLLFWEEV
+1679 LLFNMSNKEQEKAKIKLSIQ
-1692 NETKKGIVKKTKPLF
+1692 NEL
-1707 NEVGLGS
+1707 GLGS
-1714 ENKTKSQNT
+1714 PQSKNQNSL
-1723 FDREQIKSI
+1723 DGIQIKSV
-1732 CWKLKVDRLGNISK
+1732 CWKLKADRLGSISK

>member
-1 MSKNI
+1 MTKTI

-21 EIDHENKIVKIL
+21 EIDHDNKIVKIL

-48 KFESGAKTESG
+48 KFESGTKTESS

-74 RFLLRRDRLHCVLNL
+74 RYLLRRDRLHCVLNL
-89 LNSLP
+89 LNALP

-107 GKRSGKFKKGS
+107 GKRSGKFKKGT
-118 EEKLAYYKNDN
+118 EEKLAYYKDEN
-129 GKYQFL
+129 GKFQFL
-135 FMDAYFQMEND
+135 FKDAYYQMEND
-146 FRKLYPELFYK
+146 FRKKYPEMFYHK
-157 RKNSNE
+157 KNGNE
-163 TRIPFDWTLY
+163 TKIPYDWTLY
-173 FLRHKAVTD
+173 YLRHKAVTD

-211 DEKVQKDGE
+211 DEKIQKEGE
-220 LSDSFIGKV
+220 MTDSFVGKV
-229 KEVSKIDNEDAYQ
+229 KTIHKIENEDAYE
-242 ITLVDNNN
+242 IVLVDNNN
-250 EDIEL
+250 ETIEL
-255 FKYKEESKILI
+255 FKYKEETKIPI

-283 EGTIDSKKTEYIINE
+283 EGTIDAKKTEYIINE
-298 VREFFIND
+298 VREFTIVD
-306 VRNTGRKM
+306 VRNTGRKI

-335 FTPKWKD
+335 FMPKWKD
-342 TTRDFIIR
+342 TKRDFIIKS
-350 TKYDENGIR
+350 KYNENGER
-359 IPKGADKG
+359 ILKGADKG
-367 RNINIPKEEDW
+367 RNINIPMEKDW

-431 EELDKIYKNQEKFHP
+431 EELDVIYKNQEQFHP
-446 ELRNRNLYEQAVQ
+446 ELKNRELYEQAIQ

-476 FNHLIKEDILLY
+476 FNHLIKEDILMY
-488 QRDLKSKKSLIAN
+488 QRDLKSKKSLIAD

-510 RTDEKS
+510 RADEKT
-516 GNKYKNP
+516 GKKYKNS
-523 LKVIH
+523 LKAIH
-528 KANPI
+528 KANPL

-539 WQFIKRLKIIKKS
+539 WQFIKRLKIIKK
-552 ETINEEIKINLDV
+552 EDIINNEIKINLDV
-565 TSQLLTNKVKE
+565 TSQLLTNELKE

-591 DILSFL
+591 DILGFL
-597 NKKYKDLNISSE
+597 NKKYKDLDINSDSH
-609 NYKWNFASEKE
+609 KWNFASDKE

-635 IKGFNYKTF
+635 VKGFDYKRF
-644 LTPENEYSLW
+644 LTPENEYTLW

-659 VKKKEEFNK
+659 VKKKDEFTK
-668 GLSNILSRLLDKSGL
+668 GLSNIINRLLEKSGL
-683 SKEFHAE
+683 SKEFHAD
-690 LTKNFSSF
+690 LVKNFSSF
-698 AGYTNDYGTYS
+698 GGYTNDYGTYS

-714 KMLPFLRLGQYWN
+714 KMLPFLRLGKYWN
-727 EKDVENILSKANQ
+727 EKEVETILSKTNQ
-740 EVKQKVLDKEE
+740 EAKQKVLDKEE
-751 IHGELKDFQG
+751 INGELKDFQG

-779 EIQFWQS
+779 EVQFWQS

-801 SLNNPTVEK
+801 SLNNPVVEK
-810 ILVETLHVV
+810 VLVETLHVV

-824 YYGEEIGT
+824 YYGEKVGT
-832 DEDGRVIY
+832 DEEGNIIY
-840 AKLFDRIHI
+840 NKLFDRIHI

-861 KEKDDKQNKENRKA
+861 KEKDDKNNKENQKT

-883 KELKKTNPTL
+883 RELKRTNPSL

-908 ESLLS
+908 EGLIS
-913 SIEYDKDTTEYQL
+913 SIEYDKDTKEYSNTEEITEDYPYF
-926 ANGKITKK
+926 KITKK
-934 DIKEVTTKELS
+934 EIKEITTKEFS
-945 KIRRSDF
+945 KVSRSDF

-992 RVTLNALY
+992 RITLNALY
-1000 NKIIC
+1000 NKVIC
-1005 ETEINKEKKASTGY
+1005 ETEVNKEKKAATGY
-1019 GFILNAKSKKVFCSA
+1019 QFIANAKSKKVFCSA
-1034 HDSDTEIIDIKDY
+1034 HNESIEILSIDEYEVLIK
-1047 EDLVNNNFS
+1047 NNFS

-1093 IVREKDEKTFRSKN
+1093 IVRDKDEDTFRSKN
-1107 VLATN
+1107 ILATN
-1112 GTITSTLKRHWQL
+1112 GTITSTLKRHWKL
-1125 NDAWNEII
+1125 NDAWNEIV

-1141 ELTNTNLF
+1141 ELTNSNLF

-1157 HKVFINSVP
+1157 HKVFINTVP
-1166 EETSKN
+1166 EEANKN
-1172 FDLKRIDHR
+1172 FDPKRIDHR

-1203 ISSQE
+1203 ISSQD

-1226 NSRKG
+1226 NSRNG

-1238 YFLPPAQIKTKEGI
+1238 YFLPPAQVRTKDGI
-1252 DKFEYQY
+1252 DEFEYQFGE
-1259 KDTKSRIFKDIAKM
+1259 TKSKIFKEIAQN
-1273 ALEKTVASFKQ
+1273 ALENTIASFKQ

-1298 SEDGKLNTIKQ
+1298 TEEGRLNVFKQ
-1309 EGLKEIVNYNIRKR
+1309 ERLKEVTNYNVRKR
-1323 LHEDTFYGKVKLSH
+1323 LHEDTFYGKVKLQNNENTNKNVISISLKKALEENYDLYDSYVLSLVNNLKEEN
-1337 KTISVSMEKALVESF
+1337 KTI
-1352 AFVDTEINKEIDNLS
+1352 KEIV
-1367 NIENR
+1367 E
-1372 SQQEIIKL
+1372 KL
-1380 LGDKYPK
+1380 GKEYSK
-1387 VMVYEKYVAT
+1387 VEVYEKFVAT
-1397 RFGNNLESFASIP
+1397 RFGNELESFASIS

-1423 TGIQKIL
+1423 TGIQRIL
-1430 KKHLHKYDT
+1430 KNHLDSYKELVDDKVKYDT
-1439 VSMKIVEVTEYVN
+1439 
-1452 YIVDDVQ
+1452 
-1459 RTVIKDL
+1459 
-1466 LKNNTTIE
+1466 
-1474 YITIEKKDIKE
+1474 EK
-1485 TEVFISSLGE
+1485 
-1495 GYDRKGVKQNPQ
+1495 
-1507 LAFSYDGVKELN
+1507 AFSPDGILEMNNNIVNLN
-1519 KNIIELN
+1519 N
-1526 DGKFHHPIYKVRT
+1526 GKFHHPIYKVRT
-1539 SDAMGTKFP
+1539 ADAMGTKFS
-1548 VSEEGQK
+1548 VSEYGQK
-1555 STKFVVT
+1555 STKYVVT
-1562 AAGSNSFCGFY
+1562 AAGSNAFCGFY
-1573 KSGTERKFYIPT
+1573 QNGTDRKFYIPT
-1585 LRESVESLKQGLEP
+1585 LRESVQNLKDGFEP
-1599 CPIVH
+1599 CPVTH
-1604 PEDSKFELMFVLHP
+1604 PDDTDFKLIFVLNP
-1618 SDLVYVPTEE
+1618 NDLVYVPTEE
-1628 EIENSNLVDFKNLD
+1628 EKENPNLIDFSKMKKEQLN
-1642 KQQFERIYKFTD
+1642 RVYKFTD
-1654 GSGNTMNFVPTNLAS
+1654 GSGTTMNFVPSNVS
-1669 PIIDVKAEEH
+1669 S
-1679 KKIIDNLLFWEEV
+1679 LLFNMSNKEQEKTQIKLSIQ
-1692 NETKKGIVKKTKPLF
+1692 NEL
-1707 NEVGLGS
+1707 GLGS
-1714 ENKTKSQNT
+1714 PQSKNQNSL
-1723 FDREQIKSI
+1723 DGIQIKSVCI
-1732 CWKLKVDRLGNISK
+1732 KLKVDRLGNISK

>member
-1 MSKNI
+1 MIKNI
-6 LGLDLGTNSIGWALI
+6 LGLDLGTNSIGWALV
-21 EIDHENKIVKIL
+21 EIDHINKIVKIL
-33 GIGSRILTMDAAEIA
+33 GLGSRILTMDAAEIA

-59 AAKRTTQRSPRKLNE
+59 AAKRTTLRSPRKLNE
-74 RFLLRRDRLHCVLNL
+74 RYLLRRDRLHCVLNL
-89 LNSLP
+89 LNALP
-94 EHYKLSIEFENEK
+94 EHYKLSIEFENAK
-107 GKRSGKFKKGS
+107 GKRSGKFKKGT
-118 EEKLAYYKNDN
+118 EEKLAYYKNDS
-129 GKYQFL
+129 GKFQFL
-135 FMDAYFQMEND
+135 FKDAYHQMEND
-146 FRKLYPELFYK
+146 FRKKYPEMFYQK
-157 RKNSNE
+157 RNGDQTK
-163 TRIPFDWTLY
+163 IPYDWTLY
-173 FLRHKAVTD
+173 YLRHKAVTD
-182 KDFELTK
+182 KNFELTK

-211 DEKVQKDGE
+211 DEKVQKEGE
-220 LSDSFIGKV
+220 LTDSFVGKV
-229 KEVSKIDNEDAYQ
+229 QSINIIENEDAYE
-242 ITLVDNNN
+242 IVLVDNNN
-250 EDIEL
+250 DAIEL
-255 FKYKEESKILI
+255 FRYKEETKIPI

-298 VREFFIND
+298 VREFSIVD
-306 VRNTGRKM
+306 VRNTGRKI
-314 KENFIFEVELETG
+314 KENFVFEIELETG

-342 TTRDFIIR
+342 TKRDFIIK
-350 TKYDENGIR
+350 TKYDENGNR
-359 IPKGADKG
+359 ILKGADKG

-395 NNTKGVASFV
+395 NKTKGVASFV

-431 EELDKIYKNQEKFHP
+431 EELDVIYKNQEQFHP
-446 ELRNRNLYEQAVQ
+446 ELKNRNLYEQAIQ
-459 LLYPNNISHQ
+459 LLYPNNLGHQ
-469 KTIKELD
+469 KTVKELD
-476 FNHLIKEDILLY
+476 FNYLIKEDILLY
-488 QRDLKSKKSLIAN
+488 QRDLKSKKSLIAD

-510 RTDEKS
+510 RTDEKT
-516 GNKYKNP
+516 GKKYKNP
-523 LKVIH
+523 IKAIH
-528 KANPI
+528 KANPL

-539 WQFIKRLKIIKKS
+539 WQFIKRLKIIKKEDGS
-552 ETINEEIKINLDV
+552 GELNIDV
-565 TSQLLTNKVKE
+565 TTQLLTNEFKE
-576 ELYAFLND
+576 ELYDFLND
-584 KESVTEK
+584 KENATEK
-591 DILSFL
+591 DILGFL
-597 NKKYKDLNISSE
+597 NKKYKDLDINSNS
-609 NYKWNFASEKE
+609 YKWNFASEKE

-635 IKGFNYKTF
+635 IKGFNYRAF

-659 VKKKEEFNK
+659 VKKKDEFTK
-668 GLSNILSRLLDKSGL
+668 GLSNIISRLLDKSGL
-683 SKEFHAE
+683 SNDYHAD
-690 LTKNFSSF
+690 LVKNFSSF
-698 AGYTNDYGTYS
+698 GGYTNDYGTYS

-714 KMLPFLRLGQYWN
+714 KMLPFLRLGKFWN
-727 EKDVENILSKANQ
+727 EKEVEAILSKANQ

-751 IHGELKDFQG
+751 INGELKDFQG

-779 EIQFWQS
+779 EVQFWQS

-791 NYLKNEFKQH
+791 NYLKNEFRQH

-832 DEDGRVIY
+832 DEEGRIIY
-840 AKLFDRIHI
+840 NKLFDRIHI

-861 KEKDDKQNKENRKA
+861 KEKDDKNNKENRKA

-883 KELKKTNPTL
+883 RELKKSNSSL

-908 ESLLS
+908 EGLLS
-913 SIEYDKDTTEYQL
+913 SIEYDKDTTEYEL
-926 ANGKITKK
+926 SNGKILKKEIK
-934 DIKEVTTKELS
+934 DITSKELS
-945 KIRRSDF
+945 KISRSDF

-992 RVTLNALY
+992 RITLNALY
-1000 NKIIC
+1000 NKVIC

-1019 GFILNAKSKKVFCSA
+1019 GFIANAKSKKVFCSA
-1034 HDSDTEIIDIKDY
+1034 HDTQVEILSISTY
-1047 EDLVNNNFS
+1047 EELVKNNFI
-1056 GRKREIL
+1056 GRKRDIL

-1093 IVREKDEKTFRSKN
+1093 IVREKDEDTYRSKN

-1141 ELTNTNLF
+1141 ELTNSNLF

-1157 HKVFINSVP
+1157 HQVFINTVP
-1166 EETSKN
+1166 EEANKN
-1172 FDLKRIDHR
+1172 FDPKRIDHR

-1193 TENHVQYLNN
+1193 TENHVNYLNN
-1203 ISSQE
+1203 VSSQE
-1208 KNDEEKLK
+1208 ENDEEKLK
-1216 TRKGIKFQLT
+1216 TRKGYKFQLT

-1238 YFLPPAQIKTKEGI
+1238 YFLPPAQIKTKDGI
-1252 DKFEYQY
+1252 DEFEYQFGEA
-1259 KDTKSRIFKDIAKM
+1259 KSKVFKEIAQN
-1273 ALEKTVASFKQ
+1273 ALENTIASFKQ

-1298 SEDGKLNTIKQ
+1298 SEDGKLNVLKQ
-1309 EGLKEIVNYNIRKR
+1309 EGLKEVVNYNVRKR
-1323 LHEDTFYGKVKLSH
+1323 LHEDTFYGKVKLQS
-1337 KTISVSMEKALVESF
+1337 KVATISLEKALVEKF
-1352 AFVDTEINKEIDNLS
+1352 DIVDTAISKEVENLMQNEGKSIKEI
-1367 NIENR
+1367 IETL
-1372 SQQEIIKL
+1372 KT
-1380 LGDKYPK
+1380 KYPK
-1387 VMVYEKYVAT
+1387 VNVYEKFVAT
-1397 RFGNNLESFASIP
+1397 RFGNELESLASIP
-1410 SDKIIKTIESITD
+1410 SDKITKAIQSITD
-1423 TGIQKIL
+1423 TGIQRIL
-1430 KKHLHKYDT
+1430 ENHLDNYKEVIDGKTKFDT
-1439 VSMKIVEVTEYVN
+1439 EN
-1452 YIVDDVQ
+1452 
-1459 RTVIKDL
+1459 
-1466 LKNNTTIE
+1466 
-1474 YITIEKKDIKE
+1474 
-1485 TEVFISSLGE
+1485 
-1495 GYDRKGVKQNPQ
+1495 
-1507 LAFSYDGVKELN
+1507 AFSSDGVKELN
-1519 KNIIELN
+1519 NNITKLN
-1526 DGKFHHPIYKVRT
+1526 NGKFHHPIYKVRT
-1539 SDAMGTKFP
+1539 SDAMGTKFS

-1562 AAGSNSFCGFY
+1562 AAGSNAFCGFY
-1573 KSGTERKFYIPT
+1573 QNGTDRKYYIPT
-1585 LRESVESLKQGLEP
+1585 LRESIASLKQGLEP
-1599 CPIVH
+1599 CPTSH
-1604 PEDSKFELMFVLHP
+1604 PEDPEYKLIFVLNP
-1618 SDLVYVPTEE
+1618 SDLVYVPTQE
-1628 EIENSNLVDFKNLD
+1628 EIENSNLVDFSKMKKEQMN
-1642 KQQFERIYKFTD
+1642 RIYKFTD
-1654 GSGNTMNFVPTNLAS
+1654 GSGSTMNFILTNIAN
-1669 PIIDVKAEEH
+1669 PIIDIKAEEH
-1679 KKIIDNLLFWEEV
+1679 KKIKDNLLFWEES

-1714 ENKTKSQNT
+1714 ENKTKNQNT

>member
-1 MSKNI
+1 MKKI

-21 EIDHENKIVKIL
+21 EIDHENTTVKIL
-33 GIGSRILTMDAAEIA
+33 GLGSRILTMDAAEIA

-107 GKRSGKFKKGS
+107 GKRSGKFKKGT
-118 EEKLAYYKNDN
+118 EEKLAYYKDDK
-129 GKYQFL
+129 GKFQFL
-135 FMDAYFQMEND
+135 FKDAYHQMEND
-146 FRKLYPELFYK
+146 FRKKYPEMFYHK
-157 RKNSNE
+157 KNSAQ

-173 FLRHKAVTD
+173 YLRHKAVTD

-211 DEKVQKDGE
+211 DEKVQKEGE
-220 LSDSFIGKV
+220 LTDSFVGKV
-229 KEVSKIDNEDAYQ
+229 KAVNKIDDEDAYE
-242 ITLVDNNN
+242 IILIDNNN
-250 EDIEL
+250 EVIEL
-255 FKYKEESKILI
+255 FKYKEETKIPI
-266 TEIGDLKEVEIV
+266 TEIGDLKEVEII
-278 SKYDD
+278 SRYDN
-283 EGTIDSKKTEYIINE
+283 EGTIEAKKTEYIINE
-298 VREFFIND
+298 VREFSIID
-306 VRNTGRKM
+306 VRNSGRKI
-314 KENFIFEVELETG
+314 KENFVFEVELETG

-342 TTRDFIIR
+342 TKRDFIIK
-350 TKYDENGIR
+350 TKYDENGNR
-359 IPKGADKG
+359 ILKGADRG

-395 NNTKGVASFV
+395 NNTKGVASFI

-431 EELDKIYKNQEKFHP
+431 DELDLIYKNQEKFHP
-446 ELRNRNLYEQAVQ
+446 ELRNRDLYEQAIQ
-459 LLYPNNISHQ
+459 LLYPNNSNHQ

-476 FNHLIKEDILLY
+476 FNYLIKEDILLY
-488 QRDLKSKKSLIAN
+488 QRGLKSKKSLIAD
-501 CVYEKENYE
+501 CTYEKENFE
-510 RTDEKS
+510 RTDEKT
-516 GNKYKNP
+516 GKKYKNP
-523 LKVIH
+523 LKSIH
-528 KANPI
+528 KANPL

-539 WQFIKRLKIIKKS
+539 WQFIKRLKIIKK
-552 ETINEEIKINLDV
+552 EDVDNEEIKINLDV
-565 TSQLLTNKVKE
+565 TAKLLTGDLKA
-576 ELYAFLND
+576 ELYTFLND
-584 KESVTEK
+584 KESATEK
-591 DILSFL
+591 DILGFL
-597 NKKYKDLNISSE
+597 NKKYKDLGINTES
-609 NYKWNFASEKE
+609 YKWNFTSEKE
-620 PCNPTR
+620 PSNPTR

-635 IKGFNYKTF
+635 VKGFDYRAF
-644 LTPENEYSLW
+644 LTPDNEYSLW

-659 VKKKEEFNK
+659 VKKKDEFNK
-668 GLSNILSRLLDKSGL
+668 GLAKIIDRLLEKSGL
-683 SKEFHAE
+683 SKEFQGE
-690 LTKNFSSF
+690 LVKNFSSF
-698 AGYTNDYGTYS
+698 GGYTNDYGTYS

-714 KMLPFLRLGQYWN
+714 KMLPFLRLGKYWN
-727 EKDVENILSKANQ
+727 EKEVETILSKANQ
-740 EVKQKVLDKEE
+740 EVKQKVLDKED
-751 IHGELKDFQG
+751 INGELKDFQG

-779 EIQFWQS
+779 EVQFWQS

-791 NYLKNEFKQH
+791 NYLKNEFRQH

-832 DEDGRVIY
+832 NEEGQIIY
-840 AKLFDRIHI
+840 NKLFDRIHI

-861 KEKDDKQNKENRKA
+861 KEKDDKNNKENRKA

-883 KELKKTNPTL
+883 RELKRNNSSL

-913 SIEYDKDTTEYQL
+913 SIEYDKDTTEYEL
-926 ANGKITKK
+926 SNGKITKK
-934 DIKEVTTKELS
+934 EIKEITTKEFS
-945 KIRRSDF
+945 KISKSDF

-976 LFDRKKYEIEH
+976 LFDRRKYEIEH

-992 RVTLNALY
+992 RITLNALY
-1000 NKIIC
+1000 NKVIC

-1019 GFILNAKSKKVFCSA
+1019 GFISNAKSKKVYCSA
-1034 HDSDTEIIDIKDY
+1034 HDAQTEIISIHEY
-1047 EDLVNNNFS
+1047 EELVKNNFS
-1056 GRKREIL
+1056 GKKREIL

-1073 NSQLNNSQYISKM
+1073 NSQLNNSQYISKI

-1093 IVREKDEKTFRSKN
+1093 IVREKDEDTFRSKN

-1141 ELTNTNLF
+1141 QLTNSNLF

-1157 HKVFINSVP
+1157 HKVFINTVP
-1166 EETSKN
+1166 EEVNKN
-1172 FDLKRIDHR
+1172 FDPKRIDHR

-1193 TENHVQYLNN
+1193 SENHVQYLNN

-1208 KNDEEKLK
+1208 KNDEEKLT

-1238 YFLPPAQIKTKEGI
+1238 YFLPPAQIKTKDGI
-1252 DKFEYQY
+1252 DEFEYQFGE
-1259 KDTKSRIFKDIAKM
+1259 TKGKIFKEIAQN
-1273 ALEKTVASFKQ
+1273 ALENTIASFKQ

-1298 SEDGKLNTIKQ
+1298 SEDGKLNVLKQ
-1309 EGLKEIVNYNIRKR
+1309 EGLKEVVNFNVRKR
-1323 LHEDTFYGKVKLSH
+1323 LHEDTFYGKVKLQN
-1337 KTISVSMEKALVESF
+1337 KTITISLEKALNEKF
-1352 AFVDTEINKEIDNLS
+1352 DLVDIELLKEIDNLKQIDGKS
-1367 NIENR
+1367 FKQIIE
-1372 SQQEIIKL
+1372 E
-1380 LGDKYPK
+1380 LGSKYPT
-1387 VMVYEKYVAT
+1387 VNVYEKFVAT
-1397 RFGNNLESFASIP
+1397 RFGNELESFAQIP
-1410 SDKIIKTIESITD
+1410 SDKIIKAIQSITD
-1423 TGIQKIL
+1423 TGIQRIL
-1430 KKHLHKYDT
+1430 ENHLNNYK
-1439 VSMKIVEVTEYVN
+1439 EV
-1452 YIVDDVQ
+1452 VDDK
-1459 RTVIKDL
+1459 TKFD
-1466 LKNNTTIE
+1466 
-1474 YITIEKKDIKE
+1474 
-1485 TEVFISSLGE
+1485 TE
-1495 GYDRKGVKQNPQ
+1495 N
-1507 LAFSYDGVKELN
+1507 AFSSDGVKELN
-1519 KNIIELN
+1519 NNIIKLN
-1526 DGKFHHPIYKVRT
+1526 NGKFHHPIYKVRT
-1539 SDAMGTKFP
+1539 SDAMGTKFS

-1555 STKFVVT
+1555 STKYVVT
-1562 AAGSNSFCGFY
+1562 AAGSNAFCGFY
-1573 KSGTERKFYIPT
+1573 QKGTDRKFYIPT
-1585 LRESVESLKQGLEP
+1585 LRESVESLKQGFEP
-1599 CPIVH
+1599 CPATH
-1604 PEDSKFELMFVLHP
+1604 PEDPEFKLIFVLNP

-1628 EIENSNLVDFKNLD
+1628 EKENPNLVDFSKMKKEQMN
-1642 KQQFERIYKFTD
+1642 RIYKFTD
-1654 GSGNTMNFVPTNLAS
+1654 GSGTTMNFVSTNIAN
-1669 PIIDVKAEEH
+1669 PIIDIKAEEH
-1679 KKIIDNLLFWEEV
+1679 KKIKDNLLFWEEA

-1723 FDREQIKSI
+1723 FERNQIKSF
-1732 CWKLKVDRLGNISK
+1732 CLKLEVDRLGNISK

>member
-1 MSKNI
+1 MKKTI
-6 LGLDLGTNSIGWALI
+6 LGLDLGTNSIGWALT
-21 EIDHENKIVKIL
+21 EVDHENKIVRIL
-33 GIGSRILTMDAAEIA
+33 GLGSRILMMDAAEIA
-48 KFESGAKTESG
+48 KFESGAKTEST

-74 RFLLRRDRLHCVLNL
+74 RYLLRRDRLHCVLNL

-107 GKRSGKFKKGS
+107 GKRSGKFKKGA
-118 EEKLAYYKNDN
+118 EEKLAYYKDDN
-129 GKYQFL
+129 GKFHFL
-135 FMDAYFQMEND
+135 FKDAYHQMEND
-146 FRKLYPELFYK
+146 FRKKHPEMFYYK
-157 RKNSNE
+157 RNGDE
-163 TRIPFDWTLY
+163 TKIPYDWTLY
-173 FLRHKAVTD
+173 YLRHKAVTD
-182 KDFELTK
+182 KVFELTK
-189 EQLAWITLSFNQ
+189 EQLAWITLSFNP

-211 DEKVQKDGE
+211 DEKVQKEGE
-220 LSDSFIGKV
+220 LIDSFVG
-229 KEVSKIDNEDAYQ
+229 EVQSINKIENEDAYEV
-242 ITLVDNNN
+242 ILVDNHNKT
-250 EDIEL
+250 IEL
-255 FKYKEESKILI
+255 FKYKEETKIPI

-283 EGTIDSKKTEYIINE
+283 EGTIDTKKTEYIINE
-298 VREFFIND
+298 VREFLIID
-306 VRNTGRKM
+306 VRNTGRKI
-314 KENFIFEVELETG
+314 KENFVFEVELETG

-342 TTRDFIIR
+342 TKRDFIIK
-350 TKYDENGIR
+350 TKFDESGNR
-359 IPKGADKG
+359 ILKGADKG

-395 NNTKGVASFV
+395 NNTKGIASFV
-405 YYNLLQNPK
+405 YFNLLQNPK

-431 EELDKIYKNQEKFHP
+431 EELDVIYKNQEQFHP
-446 ELRNRNLYEQAVQ
+446 ELRKENRALYEQAIK
-459 LLYPNNISHQ
+459 LLYPNNINHQ

-488 QRDLKSKKSLIAN
+488 QRDLKSKKSLITDCA
-501 CVYEKENYE
+501 YEFRKYLDKESNQSIS
-510 RTDEKS
+510 TPIKA
-516 GNKYKNP
+516 
-523 LKVIH
+523 IH
-528 KANPI
+528 KANPL

-539 WQFIKRLKIIKKS
+539 WQFIKRLKIIKK
-552 ETINEEIKINLDV
+552 EDVTNEEIKINLDV
-565 TSQLLTNKVKE
+565 TVQLLTSELKE

-584 KESVTEK
+584 KENVTEK

-597 NKKYKDLNISSE
+597 NKKHKDLVINAES
-609 NYKWNFASEKE
+609 YKWNFTSEKE

-635 IKGFNYKTF
+635 IKSFDYKAF
-644 LTPENEYSLW
+644 LTPDNEYSLW

-659 VKKKEEFNK
+659 VKKKEEFTK
-668 GLSNILSRLLDKSGL
+668 GLSNIIGRLLDKSCL
-683 SKEFHAE
+683 SREFHAD
-690 LTKNFSSF
+690 LVKNFSSF
-698 AGYTNDYGTYS
+698 GGYTNDYGTYS

-714 KMLPFLRLGQYWN
+714 KMLPFLRLGKYWN
-727 EKDVENILSKANQ
+727 EKDIETILSKANQ

-751 IHGELKDFQG
+751 INGELKDFQG

-779 EIQFWQS
+779 EVQFWQS

-791 NYLKNEFKQH
+791 SYLKNEFRQH

-824 YYGEEIGT
+824 YYGEKIGT
-832 DEDGRVIY
+832 TEDGKIIY
-840 AKLFDRIHI
+840 NKLFDRIHI

-861 KEKDDKQNKENRKA
+861 KEKDDKNNKENRKA

-883 KELKKTNPTL
+883 RELKKTNSSL
-893 QEKSPFQQEKLRILE
+893 QEKSPFQREKLRILE

-913 SIEYDKDTTEYQL
+913 SIEYDKDSTEYEL
-926 ANGKITKK
+926 SNGKITKK
-934 DIKEVTTKELS
+934 EIKDITTKEFS
-945 KIRRSDF
+945 KISKSDF

-992 RVTLNALY
+992 RITLNALY
-1000 NKIIC
+1000 NKVIC
-1005 ETEINKEKKASTGY
+1005 ETEINKEKKSSTGY
-1019 GFILNAKSKKVFCSA
+1019 GFISNAKSKKVFCSA
-1034 HDSDTEIIDIKDY
+1034 HDAQIEIIGIDEY
-1047 EDLVNNNFS
+1047 EELVKNNFS

-1093 IVREKDEKTFRSKN
+1093 IVREKDEDTFRSKN

-1141 ELTNTNLF
+1141 DLTNSNLF
-1149 GDYREING
+1149 GDYRGING
-1157 HKVFINSVP
+1157 HKVFINNVP
-1166 EETSKN
+1166 EEANKN
-1172 FDLKRIDHR
+1172 FDPKRIDHR

-1238 YFLPPAQIKTKEGI
+1238 YFLPPAQIKTKDGI
-1252 DKFEYQY
+1252 DEFEYQFGETRS
-1259 KDTKSRIFKDIAKM
+1259 KVFKEIAQN
-1273 ALEKTVASFKQ
+1273 ALENTIASFKQ

-1291 RWNKYLK
+1291 RWNKYLEPK
-1298 SEDGKLNTIKQ
+1298 EGEIDIVAQKELNQK
-1309 EGLKEIVNYNIRKR
+1309 KNYNVRQA
-1323 LHEDTFYGKVKLSH
+1323 LHDATFYGRTNLYYETSI
-1337 KTISVSMEKALVESF
+1337 ISIEKAIKED
-1352 AFVDTEINKEIDNLS
+1352 FVIVDFNVRKEIENLVKDNIVS
-1367 NIENR
+1367 K
-1372 SQQEIIKL
+1372 EIISDLSTKFQN
-1380 LGDKYPK
+1380 
-1387 VMVYEKYVAT
+1387 VEVYNKFIASRYNGELEK
-1397 RFGNNLESFASIP
+1397 FSSIP
-1410 SDKIIKTIESITD
+1410 SNAIEDKIKTITD
-1423 TGIQKIL
+1423 TAIQKVLLNHI
-1430 KKHLHKYDT
+1430 K
-1439 VSMKIVEVTEYVN
+1439 N
-1452 YIVDDVQ
+1452 YIEID
-1459 RTVIKDL
+1459 
-1466 LKNNTTIE
+1466 E
-1474 YITIEKKDIKE
+1474 
-1485 TEVFISSLGE
+1485 
-1495 GYDRKGVKQNPQ
+1495 KQNKFYSTEK
-1507 LAFSYDGVKELN
+1507 AFCPDGISEMNSNILSLN
-1519 KNIIELN
+1519 E
-1526 DGKFHHPIYKVRT
+1526 GKPHQKIFKVRT
-1539 SDAMGTKFP
+1539 AGKMGKSFP
-1548 VSEEGQK
+1548 VSENIFKK
-1555 STKFVVT
+1555 SKFVKT
-1562 AAGSNSFCGFY
+1562 AGDSNFYCGFY
-1573 KSGTERKFYIPT
+1573 QKGADRKFYIPT
-1585 LRESVESLKQGLEP
+1585 LRESVESLKQGFEP
-1599 CPIVH
+1599 CPATH
-1604 PEDSKFELMFVLHP
+1604 PEEPEFKLIFILNP
-1618 SDLVYVPTEE
+1618 SDLVYAPTEE
-1628 EIENSNLVDFKNLD
+1628 EIENPNLVDFSKIKKEQIN
-1642 KQQFERIYKFTD
+1642 RIYKFTD
-1654 GSGNTMNFVPTNLAS
+1654 GSGSTMNFVPTNIAN
-1669 PIIDVKAEEH
+1669 PIIDIKAEEH
-1679 KKIIDNLLFWEEV
+1679 KKIKDNLLFWEEA

-1723 FDREQIKSI
+1723 FNREQIKSI
-1732 CWKLKVDRLGNISK
+1732 CWKLKVDRLGNILK

>member
-1 MSKNI
+1 MNKKTI

-21 EIDHENKIVKIL
+21 EIDHEIKIVKIL
-33 GIGSRILTMDAAEIA
+33 GLGSRILTMDAAEIA
-48 KFESGAKTESG
+48 KFESGAKTES
-59 AAKRTTQRSPRKLNE
+59 ATAKRTTQRSPRKLNE
-74 RFLLRRDRLHCVLNL
+74 RYLLRRDRLHCVLNL

-107 GKRSGKFKKGS
+107 GNRSGKFKKGT
-118 EEKLAYYKNDN
+118 EEKLAYYKDNN
-129 GKYQFL
+129 GKFQFL
-135 FMDAYFQMEND
+135 FKDAYNQMEND
-146 FRKLYPELFYK
+146 FRKKYPEMFYHK
-157 RKNSNE
+157 KNGNQ
-163 TRIPFDWTLY
+163 TKIPYDWTLY
-173 FLRHKAVTD
+173 YLRHKAVTD
-182 KDFELTK
+182 KNFELTK

-211 DEKVQKDGE
+211 DEKVQKEGE
-220 LSDSFIGKV
+220 LTDAFVGKV
-229 KEVSKIDNEDAYQ
+229 QSVTRIENEDAYE
-242 ITLVDNNN
+242 IVLVDNNN
-250 EDIEL
+250 EAIEL
-255 FKYKEESKILI
+255 FKYNEETKIPI

-283 EGTIDSKKTEYIINE
+283 EGTIDTMKTEYIINE
-298 VREFFIND
+298 VREFSIVD
-306 VRNTGRKM
+306 VRNSGRKI
-314 KENFIFEVELETG
+314 KENFVFEIELETG

-342 TTRDFIIR
+342 TKRDFIIKTR
-350 TKYDENGIR
+350 YDENGNR
-359 IPKGADKG
+359 ILKGADKG

-390 SFNTK
+390 SFNIK

-431 EELDKIYKNQEKFHP
+431 EELDVIYKNQEQFHS
-446 ELRNRNLYEQAVQ
+446 ELKNRNLYDQAIQ
-459 LLYPNNISHQ
+459 LLYPNNTNHQ

-476 FNHLIKEDILLY
+476 FNHLIREDVLLY
-488 QRDLKSKKSLIAN
+488 QRDLKSKKSLIAD
-501 CVYEKENYE
+501 CIYEKENYE
-510 RTDEKS
+510 RTDGKT
-516 GNKYKNP
+516 GKKYKNP
-523 LKVIH
+523 LKAIH
-528 KANPI
+528 KANPL

-539 WQFIKRLKIIKKS
+539 WQFIKRLKIIKK
-552 ETINEEIKINLDV
+552 EDIVNEQIIINLDV
-565 TSQLLTNKVKE
+565 TAQLLTKEIKE

-591 DILSFL
+591 DILGFL
-597 NKKYKDLNISSE
+597 NKKYKDLEIKTES
-609 NYKWNFASEKE
+609 YKWNFASEKE

-635 IKGFNYKTF
+635 IKGFDYRAF

-659 VKKKEEFNK
+659 VKKKDEFTK
-668 GLSNILSRLLDKSGL
+668 GLTNIISRLLDKSGL
-683 SKEFHAE
+683 SKEFHTD
-690 LTKNFSSF
+690 LVKNFSSF
-698 AGYTNDYGTYS
+698 GGYTNDYGTYS

-714 KMLPFLRLGQYWN
+714 KILPFLRLGKYWN
-727 EKDVENILSKANQ
+727 KKDVEVILSKANQ

-751 IHGELKDFQG
+751 INGELKDFQG

-779 EIQFWQS
+779 EVQFWQS

-791 NYLKNEFKQH
+791 NYLKNEFRQH

-832 DEDGRVIY
+832 DEEGRVIY
-840 AKLFDRIHI
+840 NKLFDRIHI

-861 KEKDDKQNKENRKA
+861 KERDDKNNKENRKA

-883 KELKKTNPTL
+883 RELKRNNSSL

-913 SIEYDKDTTEYQL
+913 SIEYDKDNVEYT
-926 ANGKITKK
+926 NTDETNSEYPKFIITKK
-934 DIKEVTTKELS
+934 EIKDITTKELS
-945 KIRRSDF
+945 KISRSDF

-992 RVTLNALY
+992 RITLNALY
-1000 NKIIC
+1000 NKVIC
-1005 ETEINKEKKASTGY
+1005 ETEINKEKKACTGY
-1019 GFILNAKSKKVFCSA
+1019 GFIANAKSKKVYCSA
-1034 HDSDTEIIDIKDY
+1034 HDTQTAIISIQEY
-1047 EDLVNNNFS
+1047 EELVKNNFS
-1056 GRKREIL
+1056 GKKREIL
-1063 LSKEIPEEFT
+1063 LSREIPEEFT

-1093 IVREKDEKTFRSKN
+1093 IVREKDEDTFRSKN

-1141 ELTNTNLF
+1141 ELTNSNLF

-1157 HKVFINSVP
+1157 HQVFLNTVP
-1166 EETSKN
+1166 KEVNKN
-1172 FDLKRIDHR
+1172 FDPKRIDHR

-1193 TENHVQYLNN
+1193 SENHVQYLNN

-1208 KNDEEKLK
+1208 KNDDEKLS

-1226 NSRKG
+1226 NSRRG

-1238 YFLPPAQIKTKEGI
+1238 YFLPPAQINTKDGI
-1252 DKFEYQY
+1252 DEFEYQFGE
-1259 KDTKSRIFKDIAKM
+1259 TKSKMFKEIVQN
-1273 ALEKTVASFKQ
+1273 ALENTIASFKQ

-1298 SEDGKLNTIKQ
+1298 PEDGNINVIKQ
-1309 EGLKEIVNYNIRKR
+1309 EGLKEVVNYNVRKR
-1323 LHEDTFYGKVKLSH
+1323 LHEDTFYGKVKLQN
-1337 KTISVSMEKALVESF
+1337 KTITISLEKALNEKF
-1352 AFVDTEINKEIDNLS
+1352 DLVDIELLKEIDNLKE
-1367 NIENR
+1367 IEGK
-1372 SQQEIIKL
+1372 SLKQIIEE
-1380 LGDKYPK
+1380 LGNKYPT
-1387 VMVYEKYVAT
+1387 VNVYEKFVAT
-1397 RFGNNLESFASIP
+1397 RFGNELNSFAQVP
-1410 SDKIIKTIESITD
+1410 SDKIIKAIQSVTD
-1423 TGIQKIL
+1423 TGIQRIMEN
-1430 KKHLHKYDT
+1430 HL
-1439 VSMKIVEVTEYVN
+1439 EN
-1452 YIVDDVQ
+1452 YKEIVDGKTKFD
-1459 RTVIKDL
+1459 
-1466 LKNNTTIE
+1466 
-1474 YITIEKKDIKE
+1474 
-1485 TEVFISSLGE
+1485 TE
-1495 GYDRKGVKQNPQ
+1495 N
-1507 LAFSYDGVKELN
+1507 AFSSDGVKELN
-1519 KNIIELN
+1519 NNIIKLN
-1526 DGKFHHPIYKVRT
+1526 NGKFHHPIYKVRT
-1539 SDAMGTKFP
+1539 SDTMGTKFS

-1555 STKFVVT
+1555 STKYVVT
-1562 AAGSNSFCGFY
+1562 AAGSNAFCGFY
-1573 KSGTERKFYIPT
+1573 QKGTDRKFYIPT
-1585 LRESVESLKQGLEP
+1585 LKESVESLKQGFEP
-1599 CPIVH
+1599 CPATH
-1604 PEDSKFELMFVLHP
+1604 PEDSEFKLIFVLKP
-1618 SDLVYVPTEE
+1618 SDLVYVPTPE
-1628 EIENSNLVDFKNLD
+1628 EIENPSLVDFSKIKKEKIN
-1642 KQQFERIYKFTD
+1642 RIYKFTD
-1654 GSGNTMNFVPTNLAS
+1654 GSGSTMNFA
-1669 PIIDVKAEEH
+1669 PINFA
-1679 KKIIDNLLFWEEV
+1679 NLLFNMSKKDQEKAEINLPIQ
-1692 NETKKGIVKKTKPLF
+1692 NEI
-1707 NEVGLGS
+1707 GLGS
-1714 ENKTKSQNT
+1714 PQSKNQNSL
-1723 FDREQIKSI
+1723 DGIQIKSF
-1732 CWKLKVDRLGNISK
+1732 CWKLELDRLGNLK
-1746 A
+1746 H

>member
-1 MSKNI
+1 MIKTI
-6 LGLDLGTNSIGWALI
+6 LGLDLGTNSIGWALV
-21 EIDHENKIVKIL
+21 EIDHDHKIVKIL
-33 GIGSRILTMDAAEIA
+33 GLGSRILTMDAAEIA
-48 KFESGAKTESG
+48 KFESGSKTESG
-59 AAKRTTQRSPRKLNE
+59 AAKRTTLRSPRKLNE
-74 RFLLRRDRLHCVLNL
+74 RYLLRRDRLHSVLNL
-89 LNSLP
+89 LNCLP
-94 EHYKLSIEFENEK
+94 GHYKLFIEFENEK
-107 GKRSGKFKKGS
+107 GKRSGKFKKGT
-118 EEKLAYYKNDN
+118 EEKLAYYKDDN
-129 GKYQFL
+129 GKSQFL
-135 FMDAYFQMEND
+135 FKDAYYLMEND
-146 FRKLYPELFYK
+146 FRKKYPEMFYHK
-157 RKNSNE
+157 KNGNQ
-163 TRIPFDWTLY
+163 TKIPYDWTLY
-173 FLRHKAVTD
+173 YLRHKAVTD
-182 KDFELTK
+182 INFELTK

-211 DEKVQKDGE
+211 DEKVQKEGE
-220 LSDSFIGKV
+220 LTDSFVGKV
-229 KEVSKIDNEDAYQ
+229 KEVNKLENEDAYQ
-242 ITLVDNNN
+242 VILVDNNN
-250 EDIEL
+250 EEIEV
-255 FKYKEESKILI
+255 FKYKEETKIAI
-266 TEIGDLKEVEIV
+266 TEIGDLKEVEII
-278 SKYDD
+278 SKYDE

-298 VREFFIND
+298 VREFLIAD
-306 VRNTGRKM
+306 VRNTGRRI
-314 KENFIFEVELETG
+314 KENSIFDVELETG
-327 WIKEQQSK
+327 WTKEQQSK
-335 FTPKWKD
+335 FIPKWKN
-342 TTRDFIIR
+342 TKRDFIIR
-350 TKYDENGIR
+350 TRYDENGIR

-367 RNINIPKEEDW
+367 RNINIPKEDDW

-395 NNTKGVASFV
+395 NNAKGIASYI

-431 EELDKIYKNQEKFHP
+431 EELDVIYKNQERFHP
-446 ELRNRNLYEQAVQ
+446 ELGNRDLYEQAIQ
-459 LLYPNNISHQ
+459 LLYPNNPNHQ

-501 CVYEKENYE
+501 CIYEKQNFE
-510 RTDEKS
+510 RMDEKT
-516 GNKYKNP
+516 GKKYKTP
-523 LKVIH
+523 LKAIH
-528 KANPI
+528 KSNPF

-539 WQFIKRLKIIKKS
+539 WQLIKRLKIIKK
-552 ETINEEIKINLDV
+552 EELVNEEIKLNVDV
-565 TSQLLTNKVKE
+565 TSTLLNNELKE
-576 ELYAFLND
+576 ELYDFLND
-584 KESVTEK
+584 KENVTEK
-591 DILSFL
+591 DILGFL
-597 NKKYKDLNISSE
+597 NKKYKDLNISTE
-609 NYKWNFASEKE
+609 HYKWNFTSEKE

-635 IKGFNYKTF
+635 IKGFDYKTF

-659 VKKKEEFNK
+659 VKKKDEFNK
-668 GLSNILSRLLDKSGL
+668 GLNNLIFRLLDKTSL
-683 SKEFHAE
+683 SKEFQSE
-690 LTKNFSSF
+690 LVKYFSSF
-698 AGYTNDYGTYS
+698 GGYANDYGTYS

-714 KMLPFLRLGQYWN
+714 KMLPFLRLGKYWN
-727 EKDVENILSKANQ
+727 SDGIENILSKANH
-740 EVKQKVLDKEE
+740 EIKQKVLDKEE
-751 IHGELKDFQG
+751 INGELKDFQG

-779 EIQFWQS
+779 EVQFWQS

-824 YYGEEIGT
+824 YYGEEIGK
-832 DEDGRVIY
+832 DKDGKIIY
-840 AKLFDRIHI
+840 NTLFDKIHI
-849 ELGREMKKNNKQ
+849 ELAREMKKNNRQ
-861 KEKDDKQNKENRKA
+861 KERDDKQNKENRKA

-883 KELKKTNPTL
+883 RELKQTNFSL
-893 QEKSPFQQEKLRILE
+893 QEKSPFQQEKLKILE

-913 SIEYDKDTTEYQL
+913 SIEYDKDNTEYLL

-934 DIKEVTTKELS
+934 EIKDITSKEFS
-945 KIRRSDF
+945 KISRSDF

-958 LDQRYQSPYTGK
+958 LDQRYQSPYSGR

-987 IFPQE
+987 VFPQE
-992 RVTLNALY
+992 RITLNALY
-1000 NKIIC
+1000 NKVIC

-1019 GFILNAKSKKVFCSA
+1019 SFISNAKSKKVFCCA
-1034 HDSDTEIIDIKDY
+1034 HDSEIEIIAIKDY

-1093 IVREKDEKTFRSKN
+1093 IVREKDEDTFRSKN

-1112 GTITSTLKRHWQL
+1112 GTITTTLKRHWQL

-1141 ELTNTNLF
+1141 ALTNTNLF

-1157 HKVFINSVP
+1157 HKVFINTVP

-1172 FDLKRIDHR
+1172 FDSKRIDHR

-1193 TENHVQYLNN
+1193 TENHVNYLNN

-1208 KNDEEKLK
+1208 SSEEKLN
-1216 TRKGIKFQLT
+1216 TRKAIKFQLT
-1226 NSRKG
+1226 NSRRS

-1238 YFLPPAQIKTKEGI
+1238 YFLPPAQIKSKDGI
-1252 DKFEYQY
+1252 DEFEYQF
-1259 KDTKSRIFKDIAKM
+1259 KDFKSKVFKDIAQN
-1273 ALEKTVASFKQ
+1273 ALENTIASFKQ

-1298 SEDGKLNTIKQ
+1298 SEDGKLNIIKQ
-1309 EGLKEIVNYNIRKR
+1309 ENLEQAVNYNVRKR
-1323 LHEDTFYGKVKLSH
+1323 LHEDTFYGKVKLQNKITTLSL
-1337 KTISVSMEKALVESF
+1337 EKALIEKYDL
-1352 AFVDTEINKEIDNLS
+1352 VDDELVKEIDVLKNS
-1367 NIENR
+1367 EGK
-1372 SQQEIIKL
+1372 SVKEIIEL
-1380 LGDKYPK
+1380 LNNKYTK
-1387 VMVYEKYVAT
+1387 VSVYEKFVAT
-1397 RFGNNLESFASIP
+1397 RFGNNLESFSQIP
-1410 SDKIIKTIESITD
+1410 SDKIIKVIQSITD

-1430 KKHLHKYDT
+1430 ENHLDNYKEVINDKPRFDT
-1439 VSMKIVEVTEYVN
+1439 EN
-1452 YIVDDVQ
+1452 
-1459 RTVIKDL
+1459 
-1466 LKNNTTIE
+1466 
-1474 YITIEKKDIKE
+1474 
-1485 TEVFISSLGE
+1485 
-1495 GYDRKGVKQNPQ
+1495 
-1507 LAFSYDGVKELN
+1507 AFSSDGVKELN

-1526 DGKFHHPIYKVRT
+1526 NGMFHHPIYKVRT
-1539 SDAMGTKFP
+1539 SDAMGTKFS

-1573 KSGTERKFYIPT
+1573 QNGTERKFYIPT
-1585 LRESVESLKQGLEP
+1585 LRESVESLKQGFEP
-1599 CPIVH
+1599 CPAIH
-1604 PEDSKFELMFVLHP
+1604 PEDSDFKLIFVLNP
-1618 SDLVYVPTEE
+1618 SDFVFVPTEE
-1628 EIENSNLVDFKNLD
+1628 EKDCLTLIDFNNLSKEQMN
-1642 KQQFERIYKFTD
+1642 RIYKFTD
-1654 GSGNTMNFVPTNLAS
+1654 GSGTTMNFVSANIAT
-1669 PIIDVKAEEH
+1669 PIIDIKAEGH
-1679 KKIIDNLLFWEEV
+1679 KKIKDNLLFWEEI
-1692 NETKKGIVKKTKPLF
+1692 NETKKGIVKKIKPLF

-1723 FDREQIKSI
+1723 YSREQIKSS

>member
-1 MSKNI
+1 MKKI

-21 EIDHENKIVKIL
+21 EVDHENKIVKIL
-33 GIGSRILTMDAAEIA
+33 GLGSRILTMDAAEIA
-48 KFESGAKTESG
+48 KFESGAKIESS

-74 RFLLRRDRLHCVLNL
+74 RYLLRRDRLHCVLNL

-107 GKRSGKFKKGS
+107 GKRSGKFKKGT
-118 EEKLAYYKNDN
+118 EEKLAYYKDDN
-129 GKYQFL
+129 GKFQFL
-135 FMDAYFQMEND
+135 FKDAYHQMESE
-146 FRKLYPELFYK
+146 FRKKYPEMFYLK
-157 RKNSNE
+157 RNGNQTK
-163 TRIPFDWTLY
+163 IPYDWTLY
-173 FLRHKAVTD
+173 YLRHKAVTD
-182 KDFELTK
+182 INFELTK

-211 DEKVQKDGE
+211 DEKIQKEGE
-220 LSDSFIGKV
+220 LTDAFVGKV
-229 KEVSKIDNEDAYQ
+229 KSVKKIEDEDIYE
-242 ITLVDNNN
+242 IVLVDNNN
-250 EDIEL
+250 DAIKL
-255 FKYKEESKILI
+255 FKYNEETKIQI

-278 SKYDD
+278 SKYDE
-283 EGTIDSKKTEYIINE
+283 EGTINTKKTEYIINE
-298 VREFFIND
+298 VREFSIID
-306 VRNTGRKM
+306 VRNSGRKI
-314 KENFIFEVELETG
+314 KENFVFEIELETG

-342 TTRDFIIR
+342 TKRDFIIK

-405 YYNLLQNPK
+405 YYTLLQNPK

-431 EELDKIYKNQEKFHP
+431 EELDVIYKNQEQFHP
-446 ELRNRNLYEQAVQ
+446 ELKNRNLYEQAIQ
-459 LLYPNNISHQ
+459 LLYPNNTNHQ
-469 KTIKELD
+469 KIIKELD
-476 FNHLIKEDILLY
+476 FNYLLKEDILLY
-488 QRDLKSKKSLIAN
+488 QRDLKSKKSLIAD
-501 CVYEKENYE
+501 CVYEKENFE
-510 RTDEKS
+510 RTDEKT
-516 GNKYKNP
+516 GKTYKNS
-523 LKVIH
+523 LKAIH
-528 KANPI
+528 KANPL

-539 WQFIKRLKIIKKS
+539 WQFIKRLKIIKR
-552 ETINEEIKINLDV
+552 EDIVNEQIKINLDV
-565 TSQLLTNKVKE
+565 SSQLLTSELKE
-576 ELYAFLND
+576 ELYSFLND
-584 KESVTEK
+584 KENVTEK
-591 DILSFL
+591 DILGFL
-597 NKKYKDLNISSE
+597 NKKHKDLDIKVE
-609 NYKWNFASEKE
+609 NYKWNITSEKE
-620 PCNPTR
+620 PCNSTR

-635 IKGFNYKTF
+635 IKGFDYRTF
-644 LTPENEYSLW
+644 LTSENEYSLW

-659 VKKKEEFNK
+659 VKKKDEFNK
-668 GLSNILSRLLDKSGL
+668 GLFNIIGRLLEKSGL

-690 LTKNFSSF
+690 LVKNFSSF
-698 AGYTNDYGTYS
+698 GGYTNDYGTYS

-714 KMLPFLRLGQYWN
+714 KMLPFLRLGKYWN
-727 EKDVENILSKANQ
+727 GKDIETILSKINQ

-751 IHGELKDFQG
+751 INGELKDFQG

-779 EIQFWQS
+779 EVQFWQS

-791 NYLKNEFKQH
+791 NYLKNEFRQH

-832 DEDGRVIY
+832 DEEGRIVY
-840 AKLFDRIHI
+840 NKLFDRIHI

-861 KEKDDKQNKENRKA
+861 KERDDKQNKENRKA

-883 KELKKTNPTL
+883 RELKTNNSSL

-913 SIEYDKDTTEYQL
+913 SIEYDKDNTEYEL
-926 ANGKITKK
+926 SNGKITKK
-934 DIKEVTTKELS
+934 EIKDITTKEFS
-945 KIRRSDF
+945 KISRSDF
-952 ERYKLW
+952 DRYKLW

-992 RVTLNALY
+992 RITLNALY
-1000 NKIIC
+1000 NKVIC

-1019 GFILNAKSKKVFCSA
+1019 GFIANAKSKKVYCLA
-1034 HDSDTEIIDIKDY
+1034 HDAHTEVISVHEY
-1047 EDLVNNNFS
+1047 EELVKNNFS
-1056 GRKREIL
+1056 GKKREIL

-1073 NSQLNNSQYISKM
+1073 NSQLTNSQYISKM

-1093 IVREKDEKTFRSKN
+1093 IVREKDEDTFRSKN

-1125 NDAWNEII
+1125 NEAWNEII

-1141 ELTNTNLF
+1141 QLTNSNLF

-1157 HKVFINSVP
+1157 HKVFINTVP
-1166 EETSKN
+1166 EEANKN
-1172 FDLKRIDHR
+1172 FDPKRIDHR

-1193 TENHVQYLNN
+1193 SENHVQYLNN

-1238 YFLPPAQIKTKEGI
+1238 YFLPPAQIKTKDGI
-1252 DKFEYQY
+1252 DEFQYQFGE
-1259 KDTKSRIFKDIAKM
+1259 TKSKLFKEIAQN
-1273 ALEKTVASFKQ
+1273 ALENTIPSFKQ
-1284 KNRVIRQ
+1284 KNRIIRQ

-1298 SEDGKLNTIKQ
+1298 RNDEKINIVKQ
-1309 EGLKEIVNYNIRKR
+1309 QGLKEVVNYNVRKR
-1323 LHEDTFYGKVKLSH
+1323 LHEDTFYGKVKLQN
-1337 KTISVSMEKALVESF
+1337 KTISISLKKALDEKFDLVDVELSKKIENLKQHNGKTF
-1352 AFVDTEINKEIDNLS
+1352 KEI
-1367 NIENR
+1367 IEELE
-1372 SQQEIIKL
+1372 S
-1380 LGDKYPK
+1380 KYPI
-1387 VMVYEKYVAT
+1387 VNVYEKFVAT
-1397 RFGNNLESFASIP
+1397 RFGNELESFTSIP
-1410 SDKIIKTIESITD
+1410 SDKIIKAIQSITD
-1423 TGIQKIL
+1423 TGIQRIL
-1430 KKHLHKYDT
+1430 ENHLENYKEIIDGKTKFDT
-1439 VSMKIVEVTEYVN
+1439 EN
-1452 YIVDDVQ
+1452 
-1459 RTVIKDL
+1459 
-1466 LKNNTTIE
+1466 
-1474 YITIEKKDIKE
+1474 
-1485 TEVFISSLGE
+1485 
-1495 GYDRKGVKQNPQ
+1495 
-1507 LAFSYDGVKELN
+1507 AFSSDGVKELN
-1519 KNIIELN
+1519 RNIVKLN
-1526 DGKFHHPIYKVRT
+1526 NGKFHHPIYKVRT
-1539 SDAMGTKFP
+1539 SDAMGTKFS

-1555 STKFVVT
+1555 NTKYVVT
-1562 AAGSNSFCGFY
+1562 AAGSNAFCGFY
-1573 KSGTERKFYIPT
+1573 QKGTDRKFYIPT
-1585 LRESVESLKQGLEP
+1585 LRESVESLKQGFEP
-1599 CPIVH
+1599 CPAIH
-1604 PEDSKFELMFVLHP
+1604 PEDSEFKLNFVLNP

-1628 EIENSNLVDFKNLD
+1628 ENENTSLVDFSKMKKEQMN
-1642 KQQFERIYKFTD
+1642 RVYKFTD
-1654 GSGNTMNFVPTNLAS
+1654 GSGTTMNFVPINVAS
-1669 PIIDVKAEEH
+1669 LLFNMSNKEQEKAEI
-1679 KKIIDNLLFWEEV
+1679 KLSIQ
-1692 NETKKGIVKKTKPLF
+1692 NEL
-1707 NEVGLGS
+1707 GLGS
-1714 ENKTKSQNT
+1714 PQSKNQNSLDGT
-1723 FDREQIKSI
+1723 QIKSV